1 MGIYMSPKGNK
12 HIISKYFYNFRPTEY
27 TDSMKSLFTSSVR
40 PEEANRRYIL
50 PGLDGLR
57 AIAVLLV
64 MVYHF
69 WPTVL
74 PGGMIGVDIFF
85 VISGFLIT
93 SLLLREGALTGKIAL
108 GNFWLRRA
116 RRLLPAIILLILV
129 MGPVSLLIGG
139 DIQVNLSRQLTGA
152 ATFSSNWISIFAGND
167 YFAQTS
173 PELFTNFWSLAVEE
187 QFYVV
192 WPLLIVGAGV
202 LLGRSWRRFSVVMV
216 LGIITSLSAATTLLM
231 FGSPISRVYY
241 GTDTHLYGLLL
252 GALLAFARPWSLYP
266 PLQQSVLYRVAQ
278 PFGLVAFARVM
289 ISWLSLFALIPY
301 AMLVPESAPGAIP
314 WGLFG
319 ASLLALGVIQGMLPD
334 MLAGASEMLRR
345 LLNFAPL
352 RWVGERSYGLYL
364 WHWPLAVVM
373 HYTLGAD
380 RSPLVNV
387 GVLVATFVIAEMSYR
402 WVETPIRR
410 YGFRGS
416 ANRFMALFQSPRT
429 RFLPVSVIL
438 AVVVAAA
445 STGLA
450 VHTAPT
456 MTTAQKS
463 VEDGK
468 RAAAERLKARQ
479 EAQAASASA
488 SPSASATGKEAKA
501 SASASASA
509 SPSASAVSAGSVNSS
524 QVSIVGDSIVVAVSP
539 ELYDKMPEAS
549 IDAAEGRTI
558 VKALPIIKSMGA
570 NGQIRKTFVLSV
582 TANSTILDGQL
593 DEVLAAMPADSKLVL
608 VTGYGPRNLTWID
621 YSNGKIRE
629 FAAQHSDRVI
639 IADWNSAIRQALQTQ
654 SGLLASDGVHP
665 EVAGQALYAQV
676 LMEAIAKAQK

>member
-1 MGIYMSPKGNK
+1 
-12 HIISKYFYNFRPTEY
+12 
-27 TDSMKSLFTSSVR
+27 MKSLFTSSVR
-40 PEEANRRYIL
+40 PYEANRRYIL

-64 MVYHF
+64 IVYHF

-93 SLLLREGALTGKIAL
+93 SLLLREGALNGRIAL
-108 GNFWLRRA
+108 GSFWVRRA
-116 RRLLPAIILLILV
+116 RRLLPAIALMILV
-129 MGPVSLLIGG
+129 LGPVSLIVGG
-139 DIQVNLSRQLTGA
+139 DIQVNLGRQLLGA

-187 QFYVV
+187 QFYVL
-192 WPLLIVGAGV
+192 WPLLIVASGL
-202 LLGRSWRRFSVVMV
+202 LLGRRWRHFSAIMV
-216 LGIITSLSAATTLLM
+216 LGILASLGVAAFLLM
-231 FGSPISRVYY
+231 NGTPISRIYY

-266 PLQQSVLYRVAQ
+266 PMGKKALYRVAQ
-278 PFGLVAFARVM
+278 PFGLIAFTRVM
-289 ISWLSLFALIPY
+289 VSWLSLFALIPY
-301 AMLVPESAPGAIP
+301 AILVPESAPGAIP

-334 MLAGASEMLRR
+334 MLAGASEALRR

-373 HYTLGAD
+373 HYVLGAD

-387 GVLVATFVIAEMSYR
+387 GVLVATFAIAEMSYR
-402 WVETPIRR
+402 WIETPIRR
-410 YGFRGS
+410 RGFRES
-416 ANRFMALFQSPRT
+416 ANRVIASFQNATVKALPIALT
-429 RFLPVSVIL
+429 LLVI
-438 AVVVAAA
+438 AAA
-445 STGLA
+445 GATGVA
-450 VHTAPT
+450 VRTAPA
-456 MTTAQKS
+456 MTTAQQS

-479 EAQAASASA
+479 EARASASA
-488 SPSASATGKEAKA
+488 SSSAIAKDGKDAKVNA
-501 SASASASA
+501 SASASASQEA
-509 SPSASAVSAGSVNSS
+509 TGPINSS
-524 QVSIVGDSIVVAVSP
+524 QVTVVGDSIVVAVSP
-539 ELYDKMPEAS
+539 DLYDKMPEAQ

-558 VKALPIIKSMGA
+558 AKALPIIKTMGA
-570 NGQIRKTFVLSV
+570 SGQIRQTLVLSV

-593 DEVLAAMPADSKLVL
+593 DQVLAAMPADSKLVL
-608 VTGYGPRNLTWID
+608 VTGYGPRNLSWIE
-621 YSNGKIRE
+621 YSNTKIHE
-629 FAAQHSDRVI
+629 FASQHSDRVI

-665 EVAGQALYAQV
+665 EAAGQELYARVVEQ
-676 LMEAIAKAQK
+676 AIAKAQKK

>member
-1 MGIYMSPKGNK
+1 
-12 HIISKYFYNFRPTEY
+12 
-27 TDSMKSLFTSSVR
+27 MKSLFTSSVR
-40 PEEANRRYIL
+40 PYEANRRYIL

-64 MVYHF
+64 IVYHF

-93 SLLLREGALTGKIAL
+93 SLLLREGALNGRIAL
-108 GNFWLRRA
+108 GSFWVRRA
-116 RRLLPAIILLILV
+116 RRLLPAIALMILV
-129 MGPVSLLIGG
+129 LGPVSLIVGG
-139 DIQVNLSRQLTGA
+139 DIQVNLGRQLLGA

-187 QFYVV
+187 QFYVL
-192 WPLLIVGAGV
+192 WPLLIVASGL
-202 LLGRSWRRFSVVMV
+202 LLGRRWRHFSAVMV
-216 LGIITSLSAATTLLM
+216 LGILASLGAAAFLLM
-231 FGSPISRVYY
+231 NGTPISRIYY

-266 PLQQSVLYRVAQ
+266 PMGKKALYRVAQ
-278 PFGLVAFARVM
+278 PFGLIAFTRVM
-289 ISWLSLFALIPY
+289 VSWLSLFALIPY
-301 AMLVPESAPGAIP
+301 AILVPESAPGAIP

-334 MLAGASEMLRR
+334 MLAGASEALRR

-373 HYTLGAD
+373 HYVLGAD

-387 GVLVATFVIAEMSYR
+387 GVLVATFAIAEMSYR

-410 YGFRGS
+410 RGFRES
-416 ANRFMALFQSPRT
+416 ANRVIASFQNATVKALPIALT
-429 RFLPVSVIL
+429 LLVI
-438 AVVVAAA
+438 AAA
-445 STGLA
+445 GATGVA
-450 VHTAPT
+450 VRTAPA
-456 MTTAQKS
+456 MTTAQQS

-479 EAQAASASA
+479 EAR
-488 SPSASATGKEAKA
+488 A

-509 SPSASAVSAGSVNSS
+509 AAKDGKDAKVNASASASASQEATGPINSS
-524 QVSIVGDSIVVAVSP
+524 QVTVVGDSIVVAVSP
-539 ELYDKMPEAS
+539 DLYDKMPEAQ

-558 VKALPIIKSMGA
+558 AKALPIIKTMGA
-570 NGQIRKTFVLSV
+570 SGQIRQTLVLSV

-608 VTGYGPRNLTWID
+608 VTGYGPRNLSWIE
-621 YSNGKIRE
+621 YSNTKIHE
-629 FAAQHSDRVI
+629 FASQHSDRVI

-654 SGLLASDGVHP
+654 SGLLTSDGVHP
-665 EVAGQALYAQV
+665 EAAGQELYARVVEQ
-676 LMEAIAKAQK
+676 AIAKAQKK

>member
-1 MGIYMSPKGNK
+1 
-12 HIISKYFYNFRPTEY
+12 
-27 TDSMKSLFTSSVR
+27 MKSLFTSSVR
-40 PEEANRRYIL
+40 PDEANRRYIL

-57 AIAVLLV
+57 AIAVLVV

-108 GNFWLRRA
+108 GNFWIRRA
-116 RRLLPAIILLILV
+116 RRLLPAIALLILV

-139 DIQVNLSRQLTGA
+139 DIQVNLGRQLAGA

-202 LLGRSWRRFSVVMV
+202 LLRRSWRRFSVVMV
-216 LGIITSLSAATTLLM
+216 LGIIASLSTATALLM
-231 FGSPISRVYY
+231 SGAPISRVYY

-301 AMLVPESAPGAIP
+301 AILVPESAPGAIP

-345 LLNFAPL
+345 LLNFTPL

-373 HYTLGAD
+373 HYLMGAD

-387 GVLVATFVIAEMSYR
+387 GVLVATFAIAEMSYR

-416 ANRFMALFQSPRT
+416 ANRVVAAFQSSRT
-429 RFLPVSVIL
+429 KFLPVSVAL

-450 VHTAPT
+450 VHTAPA
-456 MTTAQKS
+456 MTTAQQS

-488 SPSASATGKEAKA
+488 NPSASAAGKDAK
-501 SASASASA
+501 ASA

-524 QVSIVGDSIVVAVSP
+524 QVTIVGDSIVVAVSP
-539 ELYDKMPEAS
+539 ELYDKMPEAQ
-549 IDAAEGRTI
+549 IDAAEARTI
-558 VKALPIIKSMGA
+558 AKALPIIKSMGA

-593 DEVLAAMPADSKLVL
+593 DEVLAAIPADSKLVL

-629 FAAQHSDRVI
+629 FAAQHPDRVV
-639 IADWNSAIRQALQTQ
+639 IADWNSTIRQALQTQ

-665 EVAGQALYAQV
+665 EAAGQELYAQV

>member
-1 MGIYMSPKGNK
+1 
-12 HIISKYFYNFRPTEY
+12 
-27 TDSMKSLFTSSVR
+27 MKSLFTSSVR
-40 PEEANRRYIL
+40 PYEANRRYIL

-64 MVYHF
+64 IVYHF

-93 SLLLREGALTGKIAL
+93 SLLLREGALNGRIAL
-108 GNFWLRRA
+108 GSFWVRRA
-116 RRLLPAIILLILV
+116 RRLLPAIALMILV
-129 MGPVSLLIGG
+129 LGPVSLIVGG
-139 DIQVNLSRQLTGA
+139 DIQVNLGRQLLGA

-187 QFYVV
+187 QFYVL
-192 WPLLIVGAGV
+192 WPLLIVASGL
-202 LLGRSWRRFSVVMV
+202 LLGRRWRHFSAVMV
-216 LGIITSLSAATTLLM
+216 LGILASLGVAAFLLM
-231 FGSPISRVYY
+231 NGTPISRIYY

-266 PLQQSVLYRVAQ
+266 PMGKKALYRVAQ
-278 PFGLVAFARVM
+278 PFGLIAFTRVM
-289 ISWLSLFALIPY
+289 VSWLSLFALIPY
-301 AMLVPESAPGAIP
+301 AILVPESAPGAIP

-334 MLAGASEMLRR
+334 MLAGASEALRR

-373 HYTLGAD
+373 HYVLGAD

-387 GVLVATFVIAEMSYR
+387 GVLVATFAIAEMSYR
-402 WVETPIRR
+402 WIETPIRR
-410 YGFRGS
+410 RGFRES
-416 ANRFMALFQSPRT
+416 ANRVIASFQNATVKALPIALT
-429 RFLPVSVIL
+429 LLVI
-438 AVVVAAA
+438 AAA
-445 STGLA
+445 GATGVA
-450 VHTAPT
+450 VRTAPA
-456 MTTAQKS
+456 MTTAQQS

-479 EAQAASASA
+479 EAR
-488 SPSASATGKEAKA
+488 A

-509 SPSASAVSAGSVNSS
+509 AAKDGKDAKVNASASASASQEATGPINSS
-524 QVSIVGDSIVVAVSP
+524 QVTVVGDSIVVAVSP
-539 ELYDKMPEAS
+539 DLYDKMPEAQ

-558 VKALPIIKSMGA
+558 AKALPIIKTMGA
-570 NGQIRKTFVLSV
+570 SGQIRKTLVLSV

-593 DEVLAAMPADSKLVL
+593 DQVLAAMPADSKLVL
-608 VTGYGPRNLTWID
+608 VTGYGPRNLSWIEH
-621 YSNGKIRE
+621 SNTKIHE
-629 FAAQHSDRVI
+629 FASQHSDRVI

-665 EVAGQALYAQV
+665 EPAGQELYARVVEQ
-676 LMEAIAKAQK
+676 AIAKAQKK

>member
-1 MGIYMSPKGNK
+1 
-12 HIISKYFYNFRPTEY
+12 
-27 TDSMKSLFTSSVR
+27 MKSLFTSSVR
-40 PEEANRRYIL
+40 PDEANRRYIL

-108 GNFWLRRA
+108 GNFWIRRA
-116 RRLLPAIILLILV
+116 RRLLPAITLLILV
-129 MGPVSLLIGG
+129 LGPVSLLIGG
-139 DIQVNLSRQLTGA
+139 DIQVNLGRQLAGA

-192 WPLLIVGAGV
+192 WPLLIVGAG
-202 LLGRSWRRFSVVMV
+202 LLLRRSWRRFSVVMV
-216 LGIITSLSAATTLLM
+216 LGIIASLSTATALLM
-231 FGSPISRVYY
+231 SGAPISRVYY

-252 GALLAFARPWSLYP
+252 GALLAFTRPWSLYP

-301 AMLVPESAPGAIP
+301 AVLVPESAPGAIP

-334 MLAGASEMLRR
+334 MLAGASEVLRR

-373 HYTLGAD
+373 HYALGAD

-387 GVLVATFVIAEMSYR
+387 GVLVATFAIAEMSFR

-416 ANRFMALFQSPRT
+416 ANRAVAAFQSSRT
-429 RFLPVSVIL
+429 KFLPVSVVL

-450 VHTAPT
+450 VHTAPA
-456 MTTAQKS
+456 MTAAQQS

-488 SPSASATGKEAKA
+488 NPTAKDGKDAKATA
-501 SASASASA
+501 SASASASQEA
-509 SPSASAVSAGSVNSS
+509 TGPIDSS
-524 QVSIVGDSIVVAVSP
+524 QVTVVGDSIVVATSP
-539 ELYDKMPEAS
+539 DLYDKMPEAQ

-558 VKALPIIKSMGA
+558 ANALPIIKSMGA
-570 NGQIRKTFVLSV
+570 NGQIRKTLVLSV

-593 DEVLAAMPADSKLVL
+593 DQVLAAMPADSKLVL
-608 VTGYGPRNLTWID
+608 VTGYGPRNLSWIE
-621 YSNGKIRE
+621 YSNTKIRE
-629 FAAQHSDRVI
+629 FASQHSDRVI

-665 EVAGQALYAQV
+665 EAAGQELYARVVEQ
-676 LMEAIAKAQK
+676 AIAKAQKK

>member
-1 MGIYMSPKGNK
+1 
-12 HIISKYFYNFRPTEY
+12 
-27 TDSMKSLFTSSVR
+27 MKSLFTSSVR
-40 PEEANRRYIL
+40 PYEANRRYIL

-64 MVYHF
+64 IVYHF

-93 SLLLREGALTGKIAL
+93 SLLLREGALNGRIAL
-108 GNFWLRRA
+108 GSFWVRRA
-116 RRLLPAIILLILV
+116 RRLLPAIALMILV
-129 MGPVSLLIGG
+129 LGPVSLIVGG
-139 DIQVNLSRQLTGA
+139 DIQVNLGRQLLGA

-187 QFYVV
+187 QFYVL
-192 WPLLIVGAGV
+192 WPLLIVASGL
-202 LLGRSWRRFSVVMV
+202 LLGRRWRHFSAIMV
-216 LGIITSLSAATTLLM
+216 LGILASLGVAAFLLM
-231 FGSPISRVYY
+231 NGTPISRIYY

-266 PLQQSVLYRVAQ
+266 PMGKKALYRVAQ
-278 PFGLVAFARVM
+278 PFGLIAFTRVM
-289 ISWLSLFALIPY
+289 VSWLSLFALIPY
-301 AMLVPESAPGAIP
+301 AILVPESAPGAIP

-334 MLAGASEMLRR
+334 MLAGASEALRR

-373 HYTLGAD
+373 HYVLGAD

-387 GVLVATFVIAEMSYR
+387 GVLVATFAIAEMSYR
-402 WVETPIRR
+402 WIETPIRR
-410 YGFRGS
+410 RGFRES
-416 ANRFMALFQSPRT
+416 ANRVIASFQNATVKALPIALT
-429 RFLPVSVIL
+429 LLVI
-438 AVVVAAA
+438 AAA
-445 STGLA
+445 GATGVA
-450 VHTAPT
+450 VRTAPA
-456 MTTAQKS
+456 MTTAQQS

-479 EAQAASASA
+479 EAR
-488 SPSASATGKEAKA
+488 A

-509 SPSASAVSAGSVNSS
+509 AAKDGKDAKVNASASASASQEATGPINSS
-524 QVSIVGDSIVVAVSP
+524 QVTVVGDSIVVATSP
-539 ELYDKMPEAS
+539 DLYDKMPEAQ

-558 VKALPIIKSMGA
+558 ANALPIIKTMGA
-570 NGQIRKTFVLSV
+570 NGQIRKTLVLSV

-593 DEVLAAMPADSKLVL
+593 DQVLAAMPADSKLVL
-608 VTGYGPRNLTWID
+608 VTGYGPRNLSWIE
-621 YSNGKIRE
+621 YSNTKIHE
-629 FAAQHSDRVI
+629 FASQHSDRVI

-654 SGLLASDGVHP
+654 SGLLTSDGVHP
-665 EVAGQALYAQV
+665 EAAGQELYARVVEQ
-676 LMEAIAKAQK
+676 AIAKAQKK

>member
-1 MGIYMSPKGNK
+1 
-12 HIISKYFYNFRPTEY
+12 
-27 TDSMKSLFTSSVR
+27 MKSLFTSSVR
-40 PEEANRRYIL
+40 PYEANRRYIL

-64 MVYHF
+64 IVYHF

-93 SLLLREGALTGKIAL
+93 SLLLREGALNGRIAL
-108 GNFWLRRA
+108 GSFWVRRA
-116 RRLLPAIILLILV
+116 RRLLPAIALMILV
-129 MGPVSLLIGG
+129 LGPVSLIVGG
-139 DIQVNLSRQLTGA
+139 DIQVNLGRQLLGA

-187 QFYVV
+187 QFYVL
-192 WPLLIVGAGV
+192 WPLLIVASGL
-202 LLGRSWRRFSVVMV
+202 LLGRRWRHFSAIMV
-216 LGIITSLSAATTLLM
+216 LGILASLGVAAFLLM
-231 FGSPISRVYY
+231 NGTPISRIYY

-266 PLQQSVLYRVAQ
+266 PMGKKALYRVAQ
-278 PFGLVAFARVM
+278 PFGLIAFTRVM
-289 ISWLSLFALIPY
+289 VSWLSLFALIPY
-301 AMLVPESAPGAIP
+301 AILVPESAPGAIP

-334 MLAGASEMLRR
+334 MLAGASEALRR

-373 HYTLGAD
+373 HYVLGAD

-387 GVLVATFVIAEMSYR
+387 GVLVATFAIAEMSYR
-402 WVETPIRR
+402 WIETPIRR
-410 YGFRGS
+410 RGFRES
-416 ANRFMALFQSPRT
+416 ANRVIASFQNATVKALPIALT
-429 RFLPVSVIL
+429 LLVI
-438 AVVVAAA
+438 AAA
-445 STGLA
+445 GATGVA
-450 VHTAPT
+450 VRTAPA
-456 MTTAQKS
+456 MTTAQQS

-479 EAQAASASA
+479 EAR
-488 SPSASATGKEAKA
+488 A

-509 SPSASAVSAGSVNSS
+509 IAKDGKDAKVNASASASASQEATGPINSS
-524 QVSIVGDSIVVAVSP
+524 QVTVVGDSIVVAVSP
-539 ELYDKMPEAS
+539 DLYDKMPEAQ

-558 VKALPIIKSMGA
+558 AKALPIIKTMGA
-570 NGQIRKTFVLSV
+570 SGQIRQTLVLSV

-593 DEVLAAMPADSKLVL
+593 DQVLAAMPADSKLVL
-608 VTGYGPRNLTWID
+608 VTGYGPRNLSWIE
-621 YSNGKIRE
+621 YSNTKIHE
-629 FAAQHSDRVI
+629 FASQHSDRVI

-654 SGLLASDGVHP
+654 SGLLTSDGVHP
-665 EVAGQALYAQV
+665 EAAGQELYARVVEQ
-676 LMEAIAKAQK
+676 AIAKAQKK

>member
-1 MGIYMSPKGNK
+1 
-12 HIISKYFYNFRPTEY
+12 
-27 TDSMKSLFTSSVR
+27 MKSLFTSSVR
-40 PEEANRRYIL
+40 PYEANRRYIL

-64 MVYHF
+64 IVYHF

-93 SLLLREGALTGKIAL
+93 SLLLREGALNGRIAL
-108 GNFWLRRA
+108 GSFWVRRA
-116 RRLLPAIILLILV
+116 RRLLPAIALMILV
-129 MGPVSLLIGG
+129 LGPVSLIVGG
-139 DIQVNLSRQLTGA
+139 DIQVNLGRQLLGA

-187 QFYVV
+187 QFYVL
-192 WPLLIVGAGV
+192 WPLLIVASGL
-202 LLGRSWRRFSVVMV
+202 LLGRRWRHFSAIMV
-216 LGIITSLSAATTLLM
+216 LGILASLGVAAFLLM
-231 FGSPISRVYY
+231 NGTPISRIYY

-266 PLQQSVLYRVAQ
+266 PMGKKALYRVAQ
-278 PFGLVAFARVM
+278 PFGLIAFTRVM
-289 ISWLSLFALIPY
+289 VSWLSLFALIPY
-301 AMLVPESAPGAIP
+301 AILVPESAPGAIP

-319 ASLLALGVIQGMLPD
+319 ASLLALGVVQGMLPD
-334 MLAGASEMLRR
+334 MLAGASEALRR

-373 HYTLGAD
+373 HYVLGAD

-387 GVLVATFVIAEMSYR
+387 GVLVATFAIAEMSYR
-402 WVETPIRR
+402 WIETPIRR
-410 YGFRGS
+410 RGFRES
-416 ANRFMALFQSPRT
+416 ANRVIASFQNATVKALPIALT
-429 RFLPVSVIL
+429 LLVI
-438 AVVVAAA
+438 AAA
-445 STGLA
+445 GATGVA
-450 VHTAPT
+450 VRTAPA
-456 MTTAQKS
+456 MTTAQQS

-479 EAQAASASA
+479 EAR
-488 SPSASATGKEAKA
+488 A

-509 SPSASAVSAGSVNSS
+509 AAKDGKDAQVNASASASASQEATGPINSS
-524 QVSIVGDSIVVAVSP
+524 QVTVVGDSIVVAVSP
-539 ELYDKMPEAS
+539 DLYDKMPEAQ

-558 VKALPIIKSMGA
+558 AKALPIIKTMGA
-570 NGQIRKTFVLSV
+570 SGQIRQTLVLSV

-608 VTGYGPRNLTWID
+608 VTGYGPRNLSWIE
-621 YSNGKIRE
+621 YSNTKIHE
-629 FAAQHSDRVI
+629 FASQHSDRVI

-654 SGLLASDGVHP
+654 SGLLTSDGVHP
-665 EVAGQALYAQV
+665 EAAGQELYARVVEQ
-676 LMEAIAKAQK
+676 AIAKAQKK

>member
-1 MGIYMSPKGNK
+1 
-12 HIISKYFYNFRPTEY
+12 
-27 TDSMKSLFTSSVR
+27 MKSLFTSSVR
-40 PEEANRRYIL
+40 PYEANRRYIL

-64 MVYHF
+64 IVYHF
-69 WPTVL
+69 GPTVL

-93 SLLLREGALTGKIAL
+93 SLLLREGALNGRIAL
-108 GNFWLRRA
+108 GSFWVRRA
-116 RRLLPAIILLILV
+116 RRLLPAIALMILV
-129 MGPVSLLIGG
+129 LGPVSLIVGG
-139 DIQVNLSRQLTGA
+139 DIQVNLGRQLLGA

-187 QFYVV
+187 QFYVL
-192 WPLLIVGAGV
+192 WPLLIVASGL
-202 LLGRSWRRFSVVMV
+202 LLGRRWRHFSAIMV
-216 LGIITSLSAATTLLM
+216 LGILASLGVAAFLLM
-231 FGSPISRVYY
+231 NGTPISRIYY

-266 PLQQSVLYRVAQ
+266 PMGKKALYRVAQ
-278 PFGLVAFARVM
+278 PFGLIAFTRVM
-289 ISWLSLFALIPY
+289 VSWLSLFALIPY
-301 AMLVPESAPGAIP
+301 AILVPESAPGAIP

-334 MLAGASEMLRR
+334 MLAGASEALRR

-373 HYTLGAD
+373 HYVLGAD

-387 GVLVATFVIAEMSYR
+387 GVLVATFAIAEMSYR
-402 WVETPIRR
+402 WIETPIRR
-410 YGFRGS
+410 RGFRES
-416 ANRFMALFQSPRT
+416 ANRVIASFQNATVKALPIALT
-429 RFLPVSVIL
+429 LLVI
-438 AVVVAAA
+438 AAA
-445 STGLA
+445 GATGVA
-450 VHTAPT
+450 VRTAPA
-456 MTTAQKS
+456 MTTAQQS

-479 EAQAASASA
+479 EAR
-488 SPSASATGKEAKA
+488 A

-509 SPSASAVSAGSVNSS
+509 AAKDGKDAKVNASASASASQEATGPINSS
-524 QVSIVGDSIVVAVSP
+524 QVTVVGDSIVVAVSP
-539 ELYDKMPEAS
+539 DLYDKMPEAQ

-558 VKALPIIKSMGA
+558 AKALPIIKTMGA
-570 NGQIRKTFVLSV
+570 SGQIRQTLVLSV

-593 DEVLAAMPADSKLVL
+593 DQVLAAMPADSKLVL
-608 VTGYGPRNLTWID
+608 VTGYGPRNLSWIE
-621 YSNGKIRE
+621 YSNTKIHE
-629 FAAQHSDRVI
+629 FASQHSDRVI

-654 SGLLASDGVHP
+654 SGLLTSDGVHP
-665 EVAGQALYAQV
+665 EAAGQELYARVVEQ
-676 LMEAIAKAQK
+676 AIAKAQKK

>member
-1 MGIYMSPKGNK
+1 
-12 HIISKYFYNFRPTEY
+12 
-27 TDSMKSLFTSSVR
+27 MKSLFTSSVR
-40 PEEANRRYIL
+40 PYEANRRYIL

-64 MVYHF
+64 IVYHF

-93 SLLLREGALTGKIAL
+93 SLLLREGALNGRIAL
-108 GNFWLRRA
+108 GSFWVRRA
-116 RRLLPAIILLILV
+116 RRLLPAIALMILV
-129 MGPVSLLIGG
+129 LGPVSLIVGG
-139 DIQVNLSRQLTGA
+139 DIQVNLGRQLLGA

-187 QFYVV
+187 QFYVL
-192 WPLLIVGAGV
+192 WPLLIVASGL
-202 LLGRSWRRFSVVMV
+202 LLGRRWRHFSAIMV
-216 LGIITSLSAATTLLM
+216 LGILASLGVAAFLLM
-231 FGSPISRVYY
+231 NGTPISRIYY

-266 PLQQSVLYRVAQ
+266 PMGKKALYRVAQ
-278 PFGLVAFARVM
+278 PFGLIAFTRVM
-289 ISWLSLFALIPY
+289 VSWLSLFALIPY
-301 AMLVPESAPGAIP
+301 AILVPESAPGAIP

-334 MLAGASEMLRR
+334 MLAGASEALRR

-373 HYTLGAD
+373 HYVLGAD

-387 GVLVATFVIAEMSYR
+387 GVLVATFAIAEMSYR
-402 WVETPIRR
+402 WIETPIRR
-410 YGFRGS
+410 RGFRES
-416 ANRFMALFQSPRT
+416 ANRVIASFQNATVKALPIALT
-429 RFLPVSVIL
+429 LLVI
-438 AVVVAAA
+438 AAA
-445 STGLA
+445 GATGVA
-450 VHTAPT
+450 VRTAQA
-456 MTTAQKS
+456 MTTAQQS

-479 EAQAASASA
+479 EAR
-488 SPSASATGKEAKA
+488 A

-509 SPSASAVSAGSVNSS
+509 AAKDGKDAKVNASASASASQEATGPINSS
-524 QVSIVGDSIVVAVSP
+524 QVTVVGDSIVVAVSP
-539 ELYDKMPEAS
+539 DLYDKMPEAQ

-558 VKALPIIKSMGA
+558 AKALPIIKTMGA
-570 NGQIRKTFVLSV
+570 SGQIRQTLVLSV

-608 VTGYGPRNLTWID
+608 VTGYGPRNLSWIE
-621 YSNGKIRE
+621 YSNTKIHE
-629 FAAQHSDRVI
+629 FASQHSDRVI

-654 SGLLASDGVHP
+654 SGLLTSDGVHP
-665 EVAGQALYAQV
+665 EAAGQELYARVVEQ
-676 LMEAIAKAQK
+676 AIAKAQKK

>member
-1 MGIYMSPKGNK
+1 
-12 HIISKYFYNFRPTEY
+12 
-27 TDSMKSLFTSSVR
+27 MKSLFTSSVR
-40 PEEANRRYIL
+40 PYEANRRYIL

-64 MVYHF
+64 IVYHF

-93 SLLLREGALTGKIAL
+93 SLLLREGALNGRIAL
-108 GNFWLRRA
+108 GSFWIRRA
-116 RRLLPAIILLILV
+116 RRLLPAIALMILV
-129 MGPVSLLIGG
+129 LGPVSLIVGG
-139 DIQVNLSRQLTGA
+139 DIQVNLGRQLLGA

-187 QFYVV
+187 QFYVL
-192 WPLLIVGAGV
+192 WPLLIVASGL
-202 LLGRSWRRFSVVMV
+202 LLGRRWRRFSAVMV
-216 LGIITSLSAATTLLM
+216 LGIVASLGAATFLLM
-231 FGSPISRVYY
+231 NGAPVSRIYY

-266 PLQQSVLYRVAQ
+266 PIGKKALYRVAQ
-278 PFGLVAFARVM
+278 PFGLVAFIRVM
-289 ISWLSLFALIPY
+289 VSWLSLFALVPY
-301 AMLVPESAPGAIP
+301 AVLVPESAPGAIP

-334 MLAGASEMLRR
+334 MLAGASEALRR

-373 HYTLGAD
+373 HYVLGAD

-387 GVLVATFVIAEMSYR
+387 GVLVATFTIAEISYR

-410 YGFRGS
+410 HGFCGS
-416 ANRFMALFQSPRT
+416 ANRVIASFQNATVKALPIA
-429 RFLPVSVIL
+429 LALLVI
-438 AVVVAAA
+438 AAA
-445 STGLA
+445 GAA
-450 VHTAPT
+450 VRTAPA
-456 MTTAQKS
+456 MTTAQQS

-479 EAQAASASA
+479 EAR
-488 SPSASATGKEAKA
+488 A

-509 SPSASAVSAGSVNSS
+509 NPTAKDGKDAKAPASASASASQEATGPINSS
-524 QVSIVGDSIVVAVSP
+524 QVTVVGDSIVVAVSP
-539 ELYDKMPEAS
+539 DLYDKMPEAQ

-558 VKALPIIKSMGA
+558 ANALPIIKSMGA
-570 NGQIRKTFVLSV
+570 NGQIRKTLVLSV

-593 DEVLAAMPADSKLVL
+593 DQVLAAMPADSKLVL
-608 VTGYGPRNLTWID
+608 VTGYGPRNLSWIE
-621 YSNGKIRE
+621 YSNTKIRE
-629 FAAQHSDRVI
+629 FASQHSDRVI

-665 EVAGQALYAQV
+665 EAAGQELYARVVEQ
-676 LMEAIAKAQK
+676 AIAKAQKK

>member
-1 MGIYMSPKGNK
+1 
-12 HIISKYFYNFRPTEY
+12 
-27 TDSMKSLFTSSVR
+27 MKSLFTSSVR
-40 PEEANRRYIL
+40 PYEANRRYIL

-64 MVYHF
+64 IVYHF

-93 SLLLREGALTGKIAL
+93 SLLLREGALNGRIAL
-108 GNFWLRRA
+108 GSFWVRRA
-116 RRLLPAIILLILV
+116 RRLLPAIALMILV
-129 MGPVSLLIGG
+129 LGPVSLIVGG
-139 DIQVNLSRQLTGA
+139 DIQVNLGRQLLGA

-187 QFYVV
+187 QFYVL
-192 WPLLIVGAGV
+192 WPLLIVASGL
-202 LLGRSWRRFSVVMV
+202 LLGRRWRHFSAIMV
-216 LGIITSLSAATTLLM
+216 LGILASLGVAAFLLM
-231 FGSPISRVYY
+231 NGTPISRIYY

-266 PLQQSVLYRVAQ
+266 PMGKKALYRVAQ
-278 PFGLVAFARVM
+278 PFGLIAFTRVM
-289 ISWLSLFALIPY
+289 VSWLSLFALIPY
-301 AMLVPESAPGAIP
+301 AILVPESAPGAIP

-334 MLAGASEMLRR
+334 MLAGASEALRR

-373 HYTLGAD
+373 HYVLGAD

-387 GVLVATFVIAEMSYR
+387 GVLVATFAIAEMSYR
-402 WVETPIRR
+402 WIETPIRR
-410 YGFRGS
+410 RGFRES
-416 ANRFMALFQSPRT
+416 ANRVIASFQNATVKALPIALT
-429 RFLPVSVIL
+429 LLVI
-438 AVVVAAA
+438 AAA
-445 STGLA
+445 GATGVA
-450 VHTAPT
+450 VRTAPA
-456 MTTAQKS
+456 MTTAQQS

-479 EAQAASASA
+479 EAR
-488 SPSASATGKEAKA
+488 A

-509 SPSASAVSAGSVNSS
+509 AAKDGKDAKVNASASDSASQEATGPINSS
-524 QVSIVGDSIVVAVSP
+524 QVTVVGDSIVVAVSP
-539 ELYDKMPEAS
+539 DLYDKMPEAQ

-558 VKALPIIKSMGA
+558 AKALPIIKTMGA
-570 NGQIRKTFVLSV
+570 NGQIRQTLVLSV

-608 VTGYGPRNLTWID
+608 VTGYGPRNLSWIE
-621 YSNGKIRE
+621 YSNTKIHE
-629 FAAQHSDRVI
+629 FASQHSDRVI

-654 SGLLASDGVHP
+654 SGLLTSDGVHP
-665 EVAGQALYAQV
+665 EAAGQELYARVVEQ
-676 LMEAIAKAQK
+676 AIAKAQKK

>member
-1 MGIYMSPKGNK
+1 
-12 HIISKYFYNFRPTEY
+12 
-27 TDSMKSLFTSSVR
+27 MKSLFTSSVR
-40 PEEANRRYIL
+40 PYEANRRYIL

-64 MVYHF
+64 IVYHF

-93 SLLLREGALTGKIAL
+93 SLLLREGALNGRIAL
-108 GNFWLRRA
+108 GSFWIRRA
-116 RRLLPAIILLILV
+116 RRLLPAIALMILV
-129 MGPVSLLIGG
+129 LGPVSLIVGG
-139 DIQVNLSRQLTGA
+139 DIQVNLGRQLLGA

-187 QFYVV
+187 QFYVL
-192 WPLLIVGAGV
+192 WPLLIVASGL
-202 LLGRSWRRFSVVMV
+202 LLGRRWRRFSVVMA
-216 LGIITSLSAATTLLM
+216 LGIVASLGAATFLLM
-231 FGSPISRVYY
+231 NGASVSRVYY

-266 PLQQSVLYRVAQ
+266 PIGKKALYRVAQ
-278 PFGLVAFARVM
+278 PFGLVAFIRVM
-289 ISWLSLFALIPY
+289 VSWLSLFALIPY
-301 AMLVPESAPGAIP
+301 AILVPESAPGAIP

-334 MLAGASEMLRR
+334 MLAGASEALRR

-373 HYTLGAD
+373 HYVLGAD
-380 RSPLVNV
+380 RSPLVNI
-387 GVLVATFVIAEMSYR
+387 GVLVATFAIAEMSYR

-410 YGFRGS
+410 HGFRGS
-416 ANRFMALFQSPRT
+416 ANRVIASFQNATVKALPIALT
-429 RFLPVSVIL
+429 LLVI
-438 AVVVAAA
+438 AAA
-445 STGLA
+445 GATGVA
-450 VHTAPT
+450 VRTAPA
-456 MTTAQKS
+456 MTTAQQS

-479 EAQAASASA
+479 EARASASA
-488 SPSASATGKEAKA
+488 NPTTKDGKDAKATASANPSASASQEATD
-501 SASASASA
+501 
-509 SPSASAVSAGSVNSS
+509 PIDSS
-524 QVSIVGDSIVVAVSP
+524 QVTVVGDSIVVATSP
-539 ELYDKMPEAS
+539 DLYDKMPEAQ
-549 IDAAEGRTI
+549 INAAEGRTI
-558 VKALPIIKSMGA
+558 ANALPIIKSMGA
-570 NGQIRKTFVLSV
+570 NGQIRKTLVLSV

-593 DEVLAAMPADSKLVL
+593 DQVLAAMPADSKLVL
-608 VTGYGPRNLTWID
+608 VTGYGPRNLSWIE
-621 YSNGKIRE
+621 YSNTKIRE
-629 FAAQHSDRVI
+629 FASQHSDRVI

-665 EVAGQALYAQV
+665 EAAGQELYARVVEQ
-676 LMEAIAKAQK
+676 AIAKAQKK

>member
-1 MGIYMSPKGNK
+1 
-12 HIISKYFYNFRPTEY
+12 
-27 TDSMKSLFTSSVR
+27 MKSLFTSSVR
-40 PEEANRRYIL
+40 PYEANRRYIL

-64 MVYHF
+64 IVYHF

-93 SLLLREGALTGKIAL
+93 SLLLREGALNGRIAL
-108 GNFWLRRA
+108 GSFWVRRA
-116 RRLLPAIILLILV
+116 RRLLPAIALMILV
-129 MGPVSLLIGG
+129 LGPVSLIVGG
-139 DIQVNLSRQLTGA
+139 DIQVNLGRQLLGA

-173 PELFTNFWSLAVEE
+173 PELFTNFWSLAVED
-187 QFYVV
+187 QFYVL
-192 WPLLIVGAGV
+192 WPLLIVACGL
-202 LLGRSWRRFSVVMV
+202 LLGRRWRHFSAIMV
-216 LGIITSLSAATTLLM
+216 LGILASLGVAAFLLM
-231 FGSPISRVYY
+231 NGTPISRIYY

-266 PLQQSVLYRVAQ
+266 PMAKKALYRVAQ
-278 PFGLVAFARVM
+278 PFGLIAFTRVM
-289 ISWLSLFALIPY
+289 VSWLSLFALIPY
-301 AMLVPESAPGAIP
+301 AILVPESAPGAIP

-334 MLAGASEMLRR
+334 MLAGASEALRR

-373 HYTLGAD
+373 HYVLGAD

-387 GVLVATFVIAEMSYR
+387 GVLVATFAIAEMSYR
-402 WVETPIRR
+402 WIETPIRR
-410 YGFRGS
+410 RGFRES
-416 ANRFMALFQSPRT
+416 ANRVIASFQNATVKALPIALT
-429 RFLPVSVIL
+429 LLVI
-438 AVVVAAA
+438 AAA
-445 STGLA
+445 GATGVA
-450 VHTAPT
+450 VRTAPA
-456 MTTAQKS
+456 MTTAQQS

-479 EAQAASASA
+479 EAR
-488 SPSASATGKEAKA
+488 A
-501 SASASASA
+501 SASASASVIA
-509 SPSASAVSAGSVNSS
+509 KDGKDAKVNASASASASQEATGPINSS
-524 QVSIVGDSIVVAVSP
+524 QVTVVGDSIVVAVSP
-539 ELYDKMPEAS
+539 DLYDKMPEAQ

-558 VKALPIIKSMGA
+558 AKALPIIKTMGA
-570 NGQIRKTFVLSV
+570 SGQIRQTLVLSV

-608 VTGYGPRNLTWID
+608 VTGYGPRNLSWIE
-621 YSNGKIRE
+621 YSNTKIHE
-629 FAAQHSDRVI
+629 FASQHSDRVI

-654 SGLLASDGVHP
+654 SGLLTSDGVHP
-665 EVAGQALYAQV
+665 EAAGQELYARVVEQ
-676 LMEAIAKAQK
+676 AIAKAQKK

>member
-1 MGIYMSPKGNK
+1 
-12 HIISKYFYNFRPTEY
+12 
-27 TDSMKSLFTSSVR
+27 MKSLFTSSVR
-40 PEEANRRYIL
+40 PYEANRRYIL

-64 MVYHF
+64 IVYHF

-93 SLLLREGALTGKIAL
+93 SLLLREGALNGRIAL
-108 GNFWLRRA
+108 GSFWVRRA
-116 RRLLPAIILLILV
+116 RRLLPAIALMILV
-129 MGPVSLLIGG
+129 LGPVSLIVGG
-139 DIQVNLSRQLTGA
+139 DIQVNLGRQLLGA

-187 QFYVV
+187 QFYVL
-192 WPLLIVGAGV
+192 WPLLIVASGL
-202 LLGRSWRRFSVVMV
+202 LLGRRWRHFSAIMV
-216 LGIITSLSAATTLLM
+216 LGILASLGVAAFLLM
-231 FGSPISRVYY
+231 NGTPISRIYY

-266 PLQQSVLYRVAQ
+266 PMGKKALYRVAQ
-278 PFGLVAFARVM
+278 PFGLIAFTRVM
-289 ISWLSLFALIPY
+289 VSWLSLFALIPY
-301 AMLVPESAPGAIP
+301 AILVPKSAPGAIP

-334 MLAGASEMLRR
+334 MLAGASEALRR

-373 HYTLGAD
+373 HYVLGAD

-387 GVLVATFVIAEMSYR
+387 GVLVATFAIAEMSYR
-402 WVETPIRR
+402 WIETPIRR
-410 YGFRGS
+410 RGFRES
-416 ANRFMALFQSPRT
+416 ANRVIASFQNATVKALPIALT
-429 RFLPVSVIL
+429 LLVI
-438 AVVVAAA
+438 AAA
-445 STGLA
+445 GATGVA
-450 VHTAPT
+450 VCTAPA
-456 MTTAQKS
+456 MTTAQQS

-479 EAQAASASA
+479 EAR
-488 SPSASATGKEAKA
+488 A

-509 SPSASAVSAGSVNSS
+509 AAKDGKDAKVNASASASASQEATGPINSS
-524 QVSIVGDSIVVAVSP
+524 QVTVVGDSIVVAVSP
-539 ELYDKMPEAS
+539 DLYDKMPEAQ

-558 VKALPIIKSMGA
+558 AKALPIIKTMGA
-570 NGQIRKTFVLSV
+570 SGQIRQTLVLSV

-608 VTGYGPRNLTWID
+608 VTGYGPRNLSWIE
-621 YSNGKIRE
+621 YSNTKIHE
-629 FAAQHSDRVI
+629 FASQHSDRVI

-654 SGLLASDGVHP
+654 SGLLTSDGVHP
-665 EVAGQALYAQV
+665 EAAGQELYARVVEQ
-676 LMEAIAKAQK
+676 AIAKAQKK

>member
-1 MGIYMSPKGNK
+1 
-12 HIISKYFYNFRPTEY
+12 
-27 TDSMKSLFTSSVR
+27 MKSLFTSSVR
-40 PEEANRRYIL
+40 PYEANRRYIL

-64 MVYHF
+64 IVYHF

-93 SLLLREGALTGKIAL
+93 SLLLREGALNGRIAL
-108 GNFWLRRA
+108 GSFWVRRA
-116 RRLLPAIILLILV
+116 RRLLPAIALMILV
-129 MGPVSLLIGG
+129 LGPVSLIVGG
-139 DIQVNLSRQLTGA
+139 DIQVNLGRQLLGA

-187 QFYVV
+187 QFYVL
-192 WPLLIVGAGV
+192 WPLLIVASGL
-202 LLGRSWRRFSVVMV
+202 LLGRRWRHFSAIMV
-216 LGIITSLSAATTLLM
+216 LGILASLGVAAFLLM
-231 FGSPISRVYY
+231 NGTPISRIYY

-266 PLQQSVLYRVAQ
+266 PMGKKALYRVAQ
-278 PFGLVAFARVM
+278 PFGLIAFTRVM
-289 ISWLSLFALIPY
+289 VSWLSLFALIPY
-301 AMLVPESAPGAIP
+301 AILVPESAPGAIP

-334 MLAGASEMLRR
+334 MLAGASEALRR

-373 HYTLGAD
+373 HYVLGAD

-387 GVLVATFVIAEMSYR
+387 GVLVATFAIAEMSYR
-402 WVETPIRR
+402 WIETPIRR
-410 YGFRGS
+410 RGFRES
-416 ANRFMALFQSPRT
+416 ANRVIASFQNATVKALPIALT
-429 RFLPVSVIL
+429 LLVI
-438 AVVVAAA
+438 AAA
-445 STGLA
+445 GATGVA
-450 VHTAPT
+450 VRTAPA
-456 MTTAQKS
+456 MTTAQQS

-479 EAQAASASA
+479 EARASASA
-488 SPSASATGKEAKA
+488 SPSAIAKDGKDAKVNA
-501 SASASASA
+501 SASASASQEA
-509 SPSASAVSAGSVNSS
+509 TGPINSS
-524 QVSIVGDSIVVAVSP
+524 QVTVVGDSIVVAVSP
-539 ELYDKMPEAS
+539 DLYDKMPEAQ

-558 VKALPIIKSMGA
+558 AKALPIIKTMGA
-570 NGQIRKTFVLSV
+570 SGQIRQTLVLSV

-593 DEVLAAMPADSKLVL
+593 DQVLAAMPADSKLVL
-608 VTGYGPRNLTWID
+608 VTGYGPRNLSWIE
-621 YSNGKIRE
+621 YSNTKIHE
-629 FAAQHSDRVI
+629 FASQHSDRVI

-665 EVAGQALYAQV
+665 EAAGQELYARVVEQ
-676 LMEAIAKAQK
+676 AIAKAQKK

>member
-1 MGIYMSPKGNK
+1 
-12 HIISKYFYNFRPTEY
+12 
-27 TDSMKSLFTSSVR
+27 MKSLFTSSVR
-40 PEEANRRYIL
+40 PYEANRRYIL

-64 MVYHF
+64 IVYHF

-93 SLLLREGALTGKIAL
+93 SLLLREGALNGRIAL
-108 GNFWLRRA
+108 GSFWVRRA
-116 RRLLPAIILLILV
+116 RRLLPAIALMILV
-129 MGPVSLLIGG
+129 LGPVSLIVGG
-139 DIQVNLSRQLTGA
+139 DIQVNLGRQLLGA

-187 QFYVV
+187 QFYVL
-192 WPLLIVGAGV
+192 WPLLIVASGL
-202 LLGRSWRRFSVVMV
+202 LLGRRWRHFSAIMV
-216 LGIITSLSAATTLLM
+216 LGILASLGVAAFLLM
-231 FGSPISRVYY
+231 NGTPISRIYY

-266 PLQQSVLYRVAQ
+266 PMGKKALYRVAQ
-278 PFGLVAFARVM
+278 PFGLIAFTRVM
-289 ISWLSLFALIPY
+289 VSWLSLFALIPY
-301 AMLVPESAPGAIP
+301 AILVPESAPGAIP

-334 MLAGASEMLRR
+334 MLAGASEALRR

-373 HYTLGAD
+373 HYVLGAD

-387 GVLVATFVIAEMSYR
+387 GVLVATFAIAEMSYR
-402 WVETPIRR
+402 WIETPIRR
-410 YGFRGS
+410 RGFRES
-416 ANRFMALFQSPRT
+416 ANRVIASFQNATVKALPIALT
-429 RFLPVSVIL
+429 LLVI
-438 AVVVAAA
+438 AAA
-445 STGLA
+445 GATGVA
-450 VHTAPT
+450 VRTAPA
-456 MTTAQKS
+456 MTTAQQS

-479 EAQAASASA
+479 EARASASA
-488 SPSASATGKEAKA
+488 IASAAAKDGKDAKVNA
-501 SASASASA
+501 SASASASQEA
-509 SPSASAVSAGSVNSS
+509 TGPINSS
-524 QVSIVGDSIVVAVSP
+524 QVTVVGDSIVVAVSP
-539 ELYDKMPEAS
+539 DLYDKMPEAQ

-558 VKALPIIKSMGA
+558 AKALPIIKTMGA
-570 NGQIRKTFVLSV
+570 SGQIRQTLVLSV

-608 VTGYGPRNLTWID
+608 VTGYGPRNLSWIE
-621 YSNGKIRE
+621 YSNTKIHE
-629 FAAQHSDRVI
+629 FASQHSDRVI

-654 SGLLASDGVHP
+654 SGLLTSDGVHP
-665 EVAGQALYAQV
+665 EAAGQELYARVVEQ
-676 LMEAIAKAQK
+676 AIAKAQKK

>member
-1 MGIYMSPKGNK
+1 
-12 HIISKYFYNFRPTEY
+12 
-27 TDSMKSLFTSSVR
+27 MKSLFTSSVR
-40 PEEANRRYIL
+40 PYEANRRYIL

-64 MVYHF
+64 IVYHF

-93 SLLLREGALTGKIAL
+93 SLLLREGALNGRIAL
-108 GNFWLRRA
+108 GSFWVRRA
-116 RRLLPAIILLILV
+116 RRLLPAIALMILV
-129 MGPVSLLIGG
+129 LGPVSLIVGG
-139 DIQVNLSRQLTGA
+139 DIQVNLGRQLLGA

-187 QFYVV
+187 QFYVL
-192 WPLLIVGAGV
+192 WPLLIVASGL
-202 LLGRSWRRFSVVMV
+202 LLGRRWRHFSAVMV
-216 LGIITSLSAATTLLM
+216 LGILASLGVAAFLLM
-231 FGSPISRVYY
+231 NGTPISRIYY

-266 PLQQSVLYRVAQ
+266 PMGKKALYRVAQ
-278 PFGLVAFARVM
+278 PFGLIAFTRVM
-289 ISWLSLFALIPY
+289 VSWLSLFALIPY
-301 AMLVPESAPGAIP
+301 AILVPESAPGAIP

-334 MLAGASEMLRR
+334 MLAGASEALRR

-373 HYTLGAD
+373 HYVLGAD

-387 GVLVATFVIAEMSYR
+387 GVLVATFAIAEMSYR

-410 YGFRGS
+410 RGFRES
-416 ANRFMALFQSPRT
+416 ANRVIASFQNATVKALPIALT
-429 RFLPVSVIL
+429 LLMI
-438 AVVVAAA
+438 AAA
-445 STGLA
+445 GATGVA
-450 VHTAPT
+450 VRTAPT
-456 MTTAQKS
+456 MTTAQQS

-479 EAQAASASA
+479 EARASASA
-488 SPSASATGKEAKA
+488 NPSATAKDDKDAKANA
-501 SASASASA
+501 SASASASQEA
-509 SPSASAVSAGSVNSS
+509 TGPINSS
-524 QVSIVGDSIVVAVSP
+524 QVTVVGDSIVVAVSP
-539 ELYDKMPEAS
+539 DLYDKMPEAQ

-558 VKALPIIKSMGA
+558 AKALPIIKTMGA
-570 NGQIRKTFVLSV
+570 SGQIRKTLVLSV

-593 DEVLAAMPADSKLVL
+593 DQVLAAMPADSKLVL
-608 VTGYGPRNLTWID
+608 VTGYGPRNLSWIE
-621 YSNGKIRE
+621 YSNTKIHE
-629 FAAQHSDRVI
+629 FASQHSDRVI

-665 EVAGQALYAQV
+665 EAAGQELYARVVEQ
-676 LMEAIAKAQK
+676 AIAKAQKK

>member
-1 MGIYMSPKGNK
+1 
-12 HIISKYFYNFRPTEY
+12 
-27 TDSMKSLFTSSVR
+27 MKSLFTSSVR
-40 PEEANRRYIL
+40 PYEANRRYIL

-64 MVYHF
+64 IVYHF

-93 SLLLREGALTGKIAL
+93 SLLLREGALNGRIAL
-108 GNFWLRRA
+108 GSFWIRRA
-116 RRLLPAIILLILV
+116 RRLLPAIALMILV
-129 MGPVSLLIGG
+129 LGPVSLIVGG
-139 DIQVNLSRQLTGA
+139 DIQVNLGRQLLGA

-187 QFYVV
+187 QFYVL
-192 WPLLIVGAGV
+192 WPLLIVASGL
-202 LLGRSWRRFSVVMV
+202 LLGRRWRHFSAIMV
-216 LGIITSLSAATTLLM
+216 LGILASLGVAAFLLM
-231 FGSPISRVYY
+231 NGTPISRIYY

-266 PLQQSVLYRVAQ
+266 PMGKKALYRVAQ
-278 PFGLVAFARVM
+278 PFGLIAFTRVM
-289 ISWLSLFALIPY
+289 VSWLSLFALIPY
-301 AMLVPESAPGAIP
+301 AILVPESAPGAIP

-334 MLAGASEMLRR
+334 MLAGASEALRR

-373 HYTLGAD
+373 HYVLGAD

-387 GVLVATFVIAEMSYR
+387 GVLVATFAIAEMSYR
-402 WVETPIRR
+402 WIETPIRR
-410 YGFRGS
+410 RGFRES
-416 ANRFMALFQSPRT
+416 ANRVIASFQNATVKALPIALT
-429 RFLPVSVIL
+429 LLVI
-438 AVVVAAA
+438 AAA
-445 STGLA
+445 GATGVA
-450 VHTAPT
+450 VRTAPA
-456 MTTAQKS
+456 MTTAQQS

-479 EAQAASASA
+479 EAR
-488 SPSASATGKEAKA
+488 A

-509 SPSASAVSAGSVNSS
+509 IAKDGKDAKVNASASASASQEATGPINSS
-524 QVSIVGDSIVVAVSP
+524 QVTVVGDSIVVAVSP
-539 ELYDKMPEAS
+539 DLYDKMPEAQ

-558 VKALPIIKSMGA
+558 AKALPIIKTMGA
-570 NGQIRKTFVLSV
+570 SGQIRQTLVLSV

-608 VTGYGPRNLTWID
+608 VTGYGPRNLSWIE
-621 YSNGKIRE
+621 YSNTKIHE
-629 FAAQHSDRVI
+629 FASQHSDRVI

-665 EVAGQALYAQV
+665 EAAGQELYARVVEQ
-676 LMEAIAKAQK
+676 AIAKAQKK

>member
-1 MGIYMSPKGNK
+1 
-12 HIISKYFYNFRPTEY
+12 
-27 TDSMKSLFTSSVR
+27 MKSLFTSSVR
-40 PEEANRRYIL
+40 PYEANRRYIL

-64 MVYHF
+64 IVYHF

-93 SLLLREGALTGKIAL
+93 SLLLREGALNGRIAL
-108 GNFWLRRA
+108 GSFWVRRA
-116 RRLLPAIILLILV
+116 RRLLPAIALMILV
-129 MGPVSLLIGG
+129 LGPVSLIVGG
-139 DIQVNLSRQLTGA
+139 DIQVNLGRQLLGA

-187 QFYVV
+187 QFYVL
-192 WPLLIVGAGV
+192 WPLLIVASGL
-202 LLGRSWRRFSVVMV
+202 LLGRHWRHFSAVMV
-216 LGIITSLSAATTLLM
+216 LGILASLGVAAFLLM
-231 FGSPISRVYY
+231 NGTPISRIYY

-266 PLQQSVLYRVAQ
+266 PMGKKALYRVDQ
-278 PFGLVAFARVM
+278 PFGLIAFTRVM
-289 ISWLSLFALIPY
+289 VSWLSLFALIPY
-301 AMLVPESAPGAIP
+301 AILVPESAPGAIP

-334 MLAGASEMLRR
+334 MLAGASEALRR

-373 HYTLGAD
+373 HYVLGAD

-387 GVLVATFVIAEMSYR
+387 GVLVATFAIAEMSYR

-410 YGFRGS
+410 RGFRES
-416 ANRFMALFQSPRT
+416 ANRVIASFQNATVKALPIALT
-429 RFLPVSVIL
+429 LLVI
-438 AVVVAAA
+438 AAA
-445 STGLA
+445 GATGVA
-450 VHTAPT
+450 VRTAPT
-456 MTTAQKS
+456 MTTAQQS

-479 EAQAASASA
+479 EARASASA
-488 SPSASATGKEAKA
+488 NPSATAKDDKDAKADA
-501 SASASASA
+501 SASASASQEA
-509 SPSASAVSAGSVNSS
+509 TGPINSS
-524 QVSIVGDSIVVAVSP
+524 QVTVVGDSIVVAVSP
-539 ELYDKMPEAS
+539 DLYDKMPEAQ

-558 VKALPIIKSMGA
+558 AKALPIIKTMGA
-570 NGQIRKTFVLSV
+570 SGQIRKTLVLSV

-593 DEVLAAMPADSKLVL
+593 DQVLAAMPADSKLVL
-608 VTGYGPRNLTWID
+608 VTGYGPRNLSWIE
-621 YSNGKIRE
+621 YSNTKIHE
-629 FAAQHSDRVI
+629 FASQHSDRVI

-665 EVAGQALYAQV
+665 EAAGQELYARVVEQ
-676 LMEAIAKAQK
+676 AIAKAQKK

>member
-1 MGIYMSPKGNK
+1 
-12 HIISKYFYNFRPTEY
+12 
-27 TDSMKSLFTSSVR
+27 MKSLFTSSVR
-40 PEEANRRYIL
+40 PYEANRRYIL

-64 MVYHF
+64 IVYHF

-93 SLLLREGALTGKIAL
+93 SLLLREGALNGRIAL
-108 GNFWLRRA
+108 GSFWIRRA
-116 RRLLPAIILLILV
+116 RRLLPAIALMILV
-129 MGPVSLLIGG
+129 LGPVSLIVGG
-139 DIQVNLSRQLTGA
+139 DIQVNLGRQLLGA

-187 QFYVV
+187 QFYVL
-192 WPLLIVGAGV
+192 WPLLIVASGL
-202 LLGRSWRRFSVVMV
+202 LLGRRWRRFSVVMV
-216 LGIITSLSAATTLLM
+216 LGIVASLGAATFLLM
-231 FGSPISRVYY
+231 NGAPVSRVYY

-266 PLQQSVLYRVAQ
+266 PIGKKALYRVAQ
-278 PFGLVAFARVM
+278 PFGLVAFIRVM
-289 ISWLSLFALIPY
+289 VSWLSLFALIPY
-301 AMLVPESAPGAIP
+301 AILVPESAPGAIP

-334 MLAGASEMLRR
+334 MLAGASEALRR

-373 HYTLGAD
+373 HYMLGAD

-387 GVLVATFVIAEMSYR
+387 GVLVATFAIAEMSYR

-410 YGFRGS
+410 HGFRGS
-416 ANRFMALFQSPRT
+416 ANRVIASFQNATVKALPIALT
-429 RFLPVSVIL
+429 LLVI
-438 AVVVAAA
+438 AAA
-445 STGLA
+445 GATGVA
-450 VHTAPT
+450 VRTAPA
-456 MTTAQKS
+456 MTTAQQS

-479 EAQAASASA
+479 EARASASA
-488 SPSASATGKEAKA
+488 NPTTKDGKDAKATASANPSASASQEATG
-501 SASASASA
+501 
-509 SPSASAVSAGSVNSS
+509 PINSS
-524 QVSIVGDSIVVAVSP
+524 QVTIVGDSIVVATSP
-539 ELYDKMPEAS
+539 DLYDKMPEAQ

-558 VKALPIIKSMGA
+558 ANALPIIKSMGA
-570 NGQIRKTFVLSV
+570 NGQIRKTLVLSV
-582 TANSTILDGQL
+582 TANSTVLDGQL
-593 DEVLAAMPADSKLVL
+593 DQVLAAMPADSKLVL
-608 VTGYGPRNLTWID
+608 VTGYGPRNLSWIE
-621 YSNGKIRE
+621 YSNTKIRE
-629 FAAQHSDRVI
+629 FASQHSDRVI

-665 EVAGQALYAQV
+665 EAAGQELYARVVEQ
-676 LMEAIAKAQK
+676 AIAKAQKK

>member
-1 MGIYMSPKGNK
+1 
-12 HIISKYFYNFRPTEY
+12 
-27 TDSMKSLFTSSVR
+27 MKSLFTSSVR
-40 PEEANRRYIL
+40 PYEANRRYIL

-64 MVYHF
+64 IVYHF

-93 SLLLREGALTGKIAL
+93 SLLLREGALNGRIAL
-108 GNFWLRRA
+108 GSFWVRRA
-116 RRLLPAIILLILV
+116 RRLLPAIALMILV
-129 MGPVSLLIGG
+129 LGPVSLIVGG
-139 DIQVNLSRQLTGA
+139 DIQVNLGRQLLGA

-187 QFYVV
+187 QFYVL
-192 WPLLIVGAGV
+192 WPLLIVASGL
-202 LLGRSWRRFSVVMV
+202 LLGRRWRHFSAIMV
-216 LGIITSLSAATTLLM
+216 LGILASLGVAAFLLM
-231 FGSPISRVYY
+231 NGTPISRIYY

-266 PLQQSVLYRVAQ
+266 PMGKKALYRVAQ
-278 PFGLVAFARVM
+278 PFGLIAFTRVM
-289 ISWLSLFALIPY
+289 VSWLSLFALIPY
-301 AMLVPESAPGAIP
+301 AILVPESAPGAIP

-334 MLAGASEMLRR
+334 MLAGASEALRR

-373 HYTLGAD
+373 HYVLGAD

-387 GVLVATFVIAEMSYR
+387 GVLVATFAIAEMSYR
-402 WVETPIRR
+402 WIETPIRR
-410 YGFRGS
+410 RGFRES
-416 ANRFMALFQSPRT
+416 ANRVIASFQNATVKALPIALT
-429 RFLPVSVIL
+429 LLVI
-438 AVVVAAA
+438 AAA
-445 STGLA
+445 GATGVA
-450 VHTAPT
+450 VRTAPA
-456 MTTAQKS
+456 MTTAQQS

-479 EAQAASASA
+479 EARASASA
-488 SPSASATGKEAKA
+488 SSSAIAKDGKDAKVNA
-501 SASASASA
+501 SASASASQEA
-509 SPSASAVSAGSVNSS
+509 TGPINSS
-524 QVSIVGDSIVVAVSP
+524 QVTVVGDSIVVAVSP
-539 ELYDKMPEAS
+539 DLYDKMPEAQ

-558 VKALPIIKSMGA
+558 AKALPIIKTMGA
-570 NGQIRKTFVLSV
+570 SGQIRQTLVLSV

-608 VTGYGPRNLTWID
+608 VTGYGPRNLSWIE
-621 YSNGKIRE
+621 YSNTKIHE
-629 FAAQHSDRVI
+629 FASQHSDRVI

-665 EVAGQALYAQV
+665 EAAGQELYARVVEQ
-676 LMEAIAKAQK
+676 AIAKAQKK

>member
-1 MGIYMSPKGNK
+1 
-12 HIISKYFYNFRPTEY
+12 
-27 TDSMKSLFTSSVR
+27 MKSLFTSSVR
-40 PEEANRRYIL
+40 PYEANRRYIL

-64 MVYHF
+64 IVYHF

-93 SLLLREGALTGKIAL
+93 SLLLREGALNGRIAL
-108 GNFWLRRA
+108 GSFWVRRA
-116 RRLLPAIILLILV
+116 RRLLPAIALMILV
-129 MGPVSLLIGG
+129 LGPVSLIVGG
-139 DIQVNLSRQLTGA
+139 DIQVNLGRQLLGA

-187 QFYVV
+187 QFYVL
-192 WPLLIVGAGV
+192 WPLLIVASGL
-202 LLGRSWRRFSVVMV
+202 LLGRRWRHFSAIMV
-216 LGIITSLSAATTLLM
+216 LGILASLGVAAILLM
-231 FGSPISRVYY
+231 NGTPISRIYY

-266 PLQQSVLYRVAQ
+266 PMGKKALYRVAQ
-278 PFGLVAFARVM
+278 PFGLIAFTRVM
-289 ISWLSLFALIPY
+289 VSWLSLFALIPY
-301 AMLVPESAPGAIP
+301 AILVPEAAPGAIP

-334 MLAGASEMLRR
+334 MLAGASEALRR

-373 HYTLGAD
+373 HYVLGAD

-387 GVLVATFVIAEMSYR
+387 GVLVATFAIAEMSYR
-402 WVETPIRR
+402 WIETPIRR
-410 YGFRGS
+410 RGFRES
-416 ANRFMALFQSPRT
+416 ANRVIASFQNATVKALPIALT
-429 RFLPVSVIL
+429 LLVI
-438 AVVVAAA
+438 AAA
-445 STGLA
+445 GATGVA
-450 VHTAPT
+450 VRTAPA
-456 MTTAQKS
+456 MTTAQQS

-479 EAQAASASA
+479 EAR
-488 SPSASATGKEAKA
+488 A

-509 SPSASAVSAGSVNSS
+509 AAKDGKDAKVNASASASASQEATGPINSS
-524 QVSIVGDSIVVAVSP
+524 QVTVVGDSIVVAVSP
-539 ELYDKMPEAS
+539 DLYDKMPEAQ

-558 VKALPIIKSMGA
+558 AKALPIIKTMGA
-570 NGQIRKTFVLSV
+570 NGQIRQTLVLSV

-608 VTGYGPRNLTWID
+608 VTGYGPRNLSWIE
-621 YSNGKIRE
+621 YSNTKIHE
-629 FAAQHSDRVI
+629 FASQHSDRVI

-654 SGLLASDGVHP
+654 SGLLTSDGVHP
-665 EVAGQALYAQV
+665 EAAGQELYARVVEQ
-676 LMEAIAKAQK
+676 AIAKAQKK

>member
-1 MGIYMSPKGNK
+1 
-12 HIISKYFYNFRPTEY
+12 
-27 TDSMKSLFTSSVR
+27 MKSLFTSSVR
-40 PEEANRRYIL
+40 PYEANRRYIL

-64 MVYHF
+64 IVYHF

-93 SLLLREGALTGKIAL
+93 SLLLREGALNGRIAL
-108 GNFWLRRA
+108 GSFWVRRA
-116 RRLLPAIILLILV
+116 RRLLPAIALMILV
-129 MGPVSLLIGG
+129 LGPVSLIVGG
-139 DIQVNLSRQLTGA
+139 DIQVNLGRQLLGA

-187 QFYVV
+187 QFYVL
-192 WPLLIVGAGV
+192 WPLLIVASGL
-202 LLGRSWRRFSVVMV
+202 LLGRRWRHFSAIMV
-216 LGIITSLSAATTLLM
+216 LGILASLGVAAFLLM
-231 FGSPISRVYY
+231 NGTPISRIYY

-252 GALLAFARPWSLYP
+252 GALLAFTRPWSLYP
-266 PLQQSVLYRVAQ
+266 PMGKKALYRVAQ
-278 PFGLVAFARVM
+278 PFGLIAFTRVM
-289 ISWLSLFALIPY
+289 VSWLSLFALIPY
-301 AMLVPESAPGAIP
+301 AILVPESAPGAIP

-334 MLAGASEMLRR
+334 MLAGASEALRR

-373 HYTLGAD
+373 HYVLGAD

-387 GVLVATFVIAEMSYR
+387 GVLVATFAIAEMSYR
-402 WVETPIRR
+402 WIETPIRR
-410 YGFRGS
+410 RGFRES
-416 ANRFMALFQSPRT
+416 ANRVIASFQNATVKALPIALT
-429 RFLPVSVIL
+429 LLVI
-438 AVVVAAA
+438 AAA
-445 STGLA
+445 GATGVA
-450 VHTAPT
+450 VRTAPA
-456 MTTAQKS
+456 MTTAQQS

-479 EAQAASASA
+479 EARASASA
-488 SPSASATGKEAKA
+488 SSSAIAKDGKDAKVNA
-501 SASASASA
+501 SASASASQEA
-509 SPSASAVSAGSVNSS
+509 TGPINSS
-524 QVSIVGDSIVVAVSP
+524 QVTVVGDSIVVAVSP
-539 ELYDKMPEAS
+539 DLYDKMPEAQ

-558 VKALPIIKSMGA
+558 AKALPIIKTMGA
-570 NGQIRKTFVLSV
+570 SGQIRQTLVLSV

-593 DEVLAAMPADSKLVL
+593 DQVLAAMPADSKLVL
-608 VTGYGPRNLTWID
+608 VTGYGPRNLSWIE
-621 YSNGKIRE
+621 YSNTKIHE
-629 FAAQHSDRVI
+629 FASQHSDRVI

-665 EVAGQALYAQV
+665 EAAGQELYARVVEQ
-676 LMEAIAKAQK
+676 AIAKAQKK

>member
-1 MGIYMSPKGNK
+1 
-12 HIISKYFYNFRPTEY
+12 
-27 TDSMKSLFTSSVR
+27 MKSLFISSVR
-40 PEEANRRYIL
+40 PDEANRRYIL

-108 GNFWLRRA
+108 GNFWIRRA
-116 RRLLPAIILLILV
+116 RRLLPAITLLILV

-139 DIQVNLSRQLTGA
+139 DIQVNLGRQLAGA

-202 LLGRSWRRFSVVMV
+202 LLRRSWRRFSVVMV
-216 LGIITSLSAATTLLM
+216 LGIIASLSTATALLM
-231 FGSPISRVYY
+231 SGAPISRVYY

-301 AMLVPESAPGAIP
+301 AILVPESAPGAIP

-373 HYTLGAD
+373 HYVLGAD

-387 GVLVATFVIAEMSYR
+387 GVLVATFAIAEMSYR

-416 ANRFMALFQSPRT
+416 ANRVVAAFQSSRT
-429 RFLPVSVIL
+429 KFLPVSVAL

-450 VHTAPT
+450 VHTAPA
-456 MTTAQKS
+456 MTTAQQS

-479 EAQAASASA
+479 EAR
-488 SPSASATGKEAKA
+488 A

-509 SPSASAVSAGSVNSS
+509 NPTAKDGKDAKATASASASASQEATGPINSS
-524 QVSIVGDSIVVAVSP
+524 QVTVVGDSIVVATSP
-539 ELYDKMPEAS
+539 DLYDKMPEAQ

-558 VKALPIIKSMGA
+558 ANALPIIKTMGA
-570 NGQIRKTFVLSV
+570 NGQIRKTLVLSV

-593 DEVLAAMPADSKLVL
+593 DQVLAAMPADSKLVL
-608 VTGYGPRNLTWID
+608 VTGYGPRNLSWIE
-621 YSNGKIRE
+621 YSNTKIRE
-629 FAAQHSDRVI
+629 FASQHSDRVI

-665 EVAGQALYAQV
+665 EAAGQELYARVVEQ
-676 LMEAIAKAQK
+676 AIAKAQKK

>member
-1 MGIYMSPKGNK
+1 
-12 HIISKYFYNFRPTEY
+12 
-27 TDSMKSLFTSSVR
+27 MKSLFTSSVR
-40 PEEANRRYIL
+40 PYEANRRYIL

-64 MVYHF
+64 IVYHF

-93 SLLLREGALTGKIAL
+93 SLLLREGALNGRIAL
-108 GNFWLRRA
+108 GSFWIRRA
-116 RRLLPAIILLILV
+116 RRLLPAIALMILV
-129 MGPVSLLIGG
+129 LGPVSLIVGG
-139 DIQVNLSRQLTGA
+139 DIQVNLGRQLLGE

-187 QFYVV
+187 QFYVL
-192 WPLLIVGAGV
+192 WPLLIVASGL
-202 LLGRSWRRFSVVMV
+202 LLGRRWRRFSVVMV
-216 LGIITSLSAATTLLM
+216 LGIVASLGAATFLLM
-231 FGSPISRVYY
+231 NGAPVSRIYY

-266 PLQQSVLYRVAQ
+266 PIGKKALYRVAQ
-278 PFGLVAFARVM
+278 PFGLVAFIRVM
-289 ISWLSLFALIPY
+289 VSWLSLFALIPY
-301 AMLVPESAPGAIP
+301 AILVPESAPGAIP

-334 MLAGASEMLRR
+334 MLAGASEALRR

-373 HYTLGAD
+373 HYMLGAD

-387 GVLVATFVIAEMSYR
+387 GVLVATFAIAEMSYR

-410 YGFRGS
+410 HGFRGS
-416 ANRFMALFQSPRT
+416 ANRVIASFQNATVKALPIALT
-429 RFLPVSVIL
+429 LLVI
-438 AVVVAAA
+438 AAA
-445 STGLA
+445 GATGVA
-450 VHTAPT
+450 VRTAPA
-456 MTTAQKS
+456 MTTAQQS

-479 EAQAASASA
+479 EARASASA
-488 SPSASATGKEAKA
+488 NPTTKDGKDAKATASANPSASASQEATG
-501 SASASASA
+501 
-509 SPSASAVSAGSVNSS
+509 PIDSS
-524 QVSIVGDSIVVAVSP
+524 QVTVVGDSIVVATSP
-539 ELYDKMPEAS
+539 DLYDKMPEAQ
-549 IDAAEGRTI
+549 INAAEGRTI
-558 VKALPIIKSMGA
+558 ANALPIIKSMGA
-570 NGQIRKTFVLSV
+570 NGQIRKTLVLSV

-593 DEVLAAMPADSKLVL
+593 DQVLAAMPADSKLVL
-608 VTGYGPRNLTWID
+608 VTGYGPRNLSWIE
-621 YSNGKIRE
+621 YSNTKIRE
-629 FAAQHSDRVI
+629 FASQHSDRVI

-665 EVAGQALYAQV
+665 EAAGQELYARVVEQ
-676 LMEAIAKAQK
+676 AIAKAQKK

>member
-1 MGIYMSPKGNK
+1 
-12 HIISKYFYNFRPTEY
+12 
-27 TDSMKSLFTSSVR
+27 MKSLFTSSVR
-40 PEEANRRYIL
+40 PYEANRRYIL

-64 MVYHF
+64 IVYHF
-69 WPTVL
+69 WPTIL

-93 SLLLREGALTGKIAL
+93 SLLLREGALNGRIAL
-108 GNFWLRRA
+108 GSFWVRRA
-116 RRLLPAIILLILV
+116 RRLLPAIALMILV
-129 MGPVSLLIGG
+129 LGPVSLIVGG
-139 DIQVNLSRQLTGA
+139 DIQVNLGRQLLGA

-187 QFYVV
+187 QFYVL
-192 WPLLIVGAGV
+192 WPLLIVASGL
-202 LLGRSWRRFSVVMV
+202 LLGRHWRHFSAVMV
-216 LGIITSLSAATTLLM
+216 LGILASLGVAAFLLM
-231 FGSPISRVYY
+231 NGTPISRIYY

-266 PLQQSVLYRVAQ
+266 PMGKKALYRVAQ
-278 PFGLVAFARVM
+278 PFGLIAFTRVM
-289 ISWLSLFALIPY
+289 VSWLSLFALIPY
-301 AMLVPESAPGAIP
+301 AILVPESAPGAIP

-334 MLAGASEMLRR
+334 MLAGASEALRR

-373 HYTLGAD
+373 HYVLGAD

-387 GVLVATFVIAEMSYR
+387 GVLVATFAIAEMSYR

-410 YGFRGS
+410 RGFRES
-416 ANRFMALFQSPRT
+416 ANRVIASFQNATVKALPIALT
-429 RFLPVSVIL
+429 LLVI
-438 AVVVAAA
+438 AAA
-445 STGLA
+445 GATGVA
-450 VHTAPT
+450 VRTAPT
-456 MTTAQKS
+456 MTTAQQS

-479 EAQAASASA
+479 EARASASA
-488 SPSASATGKEAKA
+488 NPSATAKDDKDAKANA
-501 SASASASA
+501 SASASASQEA
-509 SPSASAVSAGSVNSS
+509 TGPINSS
-524 QVSIVGDSIVVAVSP
+524 QVTVVGDSIVVAVSP
-539 ELYDKMPEAS
+539 DLYDKMPEAQ

-558 VKALPIIKSMGA
+558 AKALPIIKTMGA
-570 NGQIRKTFVLSV
+570 SGQIRKTLVLSV

-593 DEVLAAMPADSKLVL
+593 DQVLAAMPADSKLVL
-608 VTGYGPRNLTWID
+608 VTGYGPRNLSWIE
-621 YSNGKIRE
+621 YSNTKIHE
-629 FAAQHSDRVI
+629 FASQHSDRVI

-665 EVAGQALYAQV
+665 EAAGQELYARVVEQ
-676 LMEAIAKAQK
+676 AIAKAQKK

>member
-1 MGIYMSPKGNK
+1 
-12 HIISKYFYNFRPTEY
+12 
-27 TDSMKSLFTSSVR
+27 MKSLFTSSVR
-40 PEEANRRYIL
+40 PYEANRRYIL

-64 MVYHF
+64 IVYHF

-93 SLLLREGALTGKIAL
+93 SLLLREGALNGRIAL
-108 GNFWLRRA
+108 GSFWVRRA
-116 RRLLPAIILLILV
+116 RRLLPAIALMILV
-129 MGPVSLLIGG
+129 LGPVSLIVGG
-139 DIQVNLSRQLTGA
+139 DIQVNLGRQLLGA

-187 QFYVV
+187 QFYVL
-192 WPLLIVGAGV
+192 WPLLIVASGL
-202 LLGRSWRRFSVVMV
+202 LLGRRWRHFSAIMV
-216 LGIITSLSAATTLLM
+216 LGILASLGVAAFLLM
-231 FGSPISRVYY
+231 NGTPISRIYY

-266 PLQQSVLYRVAQ
+266 PMGKKALYRVAQ
-278 PFGLVAFARVM
+278 PFGLIAFTRVM
-289 ISWLSLFALIPY
+289 VSWLSLFALIPY
-301 AMLVPESAPGAIP
+301 AILVPESAPGAIP

-334 MLAGASEMLRR
+334 MLAGASEALRR

-373 HYTLGAD
+373 HYVLGAD
-380 RSPLVNV
+380 RSPLVNI
-387 GVLVATFVIAEMSYR
+387 GVLVATFAIAEMSYR
-402 WVETPIRR
+402 WIETPIRR
-410 YGFRGS
+410 RGFRES
-416 ANRFMALFQSPRT
+416 ANRVIASFQNATVKALPIALT
-429 RFLPVSVIL
+429 LLVI
-438 AVVVAAA
+438 AAA
-445 STGLA
+445 GATGVA
-450 VHTAPT
+450 VRTAPA
-456 MTTAQKS
+456 MTTAQQS

-479 EAQAASASA
+479 EAR
-488 SPSASATGKEAKA
+488 A

-509 SPSASAVSAGSVNSS
+509 AAKDGKDAKVNASASASASQEATGPINSS
-524 QVSIVGDSIVVAVSP
+524 QVTVVGDSIVVAVSP
-539 ELYDKMPEAS
+539 DLYDKMPEAQ

-558 VKALPIIKSMGA
+558 AKALPIIKTMGA
-570 NGQIRKTFVLSV
+570 SGQIRQTLVLSV

-608 VTGYGPRNLTWID
+608 VTGYGPRNLSWIE
-621 YSNGKIRE
+621 YSNTKIHE
-629 FAAQHSDRVI
+629 FASQHSDRVI

-665 EVAGQALYAQV
+665 EAAGQELYARVVEQ
-676 LMEAIAKAQK
+676 AIAKAQKK

>member
-1 MGIYMSPKGNK
+1 
-12 HIISKYFYNFRPTEY
+12 
-27 TDSMKSLFTSSVR
+27 MKSLFTSSVR
-40 PEEANRRYIL
+40 PYEANRRYIL

-64 MVYHF
+64 IVYHF

-93 SLLLREGALTGKIAL
+93 SLLLREGALNGRIAL
-108 GNFWLRRA
+108 GSFWVRRA
-116 RRLLPAIILLILV
+116 RRLLPAIALMILV
-129 MGPVSLLIGG
+129 LGPVSLIVGG
-139 DIQVNLSRQLTGA
+139 DIQVNLGRQLLGA

-187 QFYVV
+187 QFYVL
-192 WPLLIVGAGV
+192 WPLLIVASGL
-202 LLGRSWRRFSVVMV
+202 LLGRRWRHFSAIMV
-216 LGIITSLSAATTLLM
+216 LGILASLGVAAFLLM
-231 FGSPISRVYY
+231 NGTPISRIYY

-266 PLQQSVLYRVAQ
+266 PMGKKALYRVAQ
-278 PFGLVAFARVM
+278 PFGLIAFTRVM
-289 ISWLSLFALIPY
+289 VSWLSLFALIPY
-301 AMLVPESAPGAIP
+301 AILVPESAPGAIP

-334 MLAGASEMLRR
+334 MLAGASEALRR

-373 HYTLGAD
+373 HYVLGAD

-387 GVLVATFVIAEMSYR
+387 GVLVATFAIAEMSYR
-402 WVETPIRR
+402 WIETPIRR
-410 YGFRGS
+410 RGFRES
-416 ANRFMALFQSPRT
+416 ANRVIASFQNATVKALPIALT
-429 RFLPVSVIL
+429 LLVI
-438 AVVVAAA
+438 AAA
-445 STGLA
+445 GATGVA
-450 VHTAPT
+450 VRTAPA
-456 MTTAQKS
+456 MTTAQQS

-479 EAQAASASA
+479 EARASASA
-488 SPSASATGKEAKA
+488 SSSAIAKDGKDAKVNA
-501 SASASASA
+501 SASASASQEA
-509 SPSASAVSAGSVNSS
+509 TGPINSS
-524 QVSIVGDSIVVAVSP
+524 QVTVVGDSIVVAVSP
-539 ELYDKMPEAS
+539 DLYDKMPEAQ

-558 VKALPIIKSMGA
+558 AKALPIIKTMGA
-570 NGQIRKTFVLSV
+570 SGQIRQTLVLSV

-593 DEVLAAMPADSKLVL
+593 DQVLAAMPADSKLVL
-608 VTGYGPRNLTWID
+608 VTGYGPRNLSWIE
-621 YSNGKIRE
+621 YSNTKIHE
-629 FAAQHSDRVI
+629 FASQHSDRVI

-665 EVAGQALYAQV
+665 EVAGQELYARVVEQ
-676 LMEAIAKAQK
+676 AIAKAQKK

>member
-1 MGIYMSPKGNK
+1 
-12 HIISKYFYNFRPTEY
+12 
-27 TDSMKSLFTSSVR
+27 MKSLFTSSVR
-40 PEEANRRYIL
+40 PYEANRRYIL

-64 MVYHF
+64 IVYHF

-93 SLLLREGALTGKIAL
+93 SLLLREGALNGRIAL
-108 GNFWLRRA
+108 GSFWVRRA
-116 RRLLPAIILLILV
+116 RRLLPAIALMILV
-129 MGPVSLLIGG
+129 LGPVSLIVGG
-139 DIQVNLSRQLTGA
+139 DIQVNLGRQLLGA

-187 QFYVV
+187 QFYVL
-192 WPLLIVGAGV
+192 WPLLIVASGL
-202 LLGRSWRRFSVVMV
+202 LLGRRWRHFSAIMV
-216 LGIITSLSAATTLLM
+216 LGILASLGVAAFLLM
-231 FGSPISRVYY
+231 NGTPISRIYY

-266 PLQQSVLYRVAQ
+266 PMGKKALYRVAQ
-278 PFGLVAFARVM
+278 PFGLIAFTRVM
-289 ISWLSLFALIPY
+289 VSWLSLFALIPY
-301 AMLVPESAPGAIP
+301 AILVPESAPGAIP

-319 ASLLALGVIQGMLPD
+319 ASLLALSVIQGMLPD
-334 MLAGASEMLRR
+334 MLAGASEALRR

-373 HYTLGAD
+373 HYVLGAD

-387 GVLVATFVIAEMSYR
+387 GVLVATFAIAEMSYR
-402 WVETPIRR
+402 WIETPIRR
-410 YGFRGS
+410 RGFRES
-416 ANRFMALFQSPRT
+416 ANRVIASFQNATVKALPIALT
-429 RFLPVSVIL
+429 LLVI
-438 AVVVAAA
+438 AAA
-445 STGLA
+445 GATGVA
-450 VHTAPT
+450 VRTAPA
-456 MTTAQKS
+456 MTTAQQS

-479 EAQAASASA
+479 EAR
-488 SPSASATGKEAKA
+488 A

-509 SPSASAVSAGSVNSS
+509 AAKDGKDAKVNASASASASQEATGPINSS
-524 QVSIVGDSIVVAVSP
+524 QVTVVGDSIVVAVSP
-539 ELYDKMPEAS
+539 DLYDKMPEAQ

-558 VKALPIIKSMGA
+558 AKALPIIKTMGA
-570 NGQIRKTFVLSV
+570 SGQIRQTLVLSV

-608 VTGYGPRNLTWID
+608 VTGYGPRNLSWIE
-621 YSNGKIRE
+621 YSNTKIHE
-629 FAAQHSDRVI
+629 FASQHSDRVI

-654 SGLLASDGVHP
+654 SGLLTSDGVHP
-665 EVAGQALYAQV
+665 EAAGQELYARVVEQ
-676 LMEAIAKAQK
+676 AIAKAQKK

>member
-1 MGIYMSPKGNK
+1 
-12 HIISKYFYNFRPTEY
+12 
-27 TDSMKSLFTSSVR
+27 MKPLFTSSVR
-40 PEEANRRYIL
+40 PYEANRRYIL

-64 MVYHF
+64 IVYHF

-93 SLLLREGALTGKIAL
+93 SLLLREGALNGRIAL
-108 GNFWLRRA
+108 GSFWVRRA
-116 RRLLPAIILLILV
+116 RRLLPAIALMILV
-129 MGPVSLLIGG
+129 LGPVSLIVGG
-139 DIQVNLSRQLTGA
+139 DIQVNLGRQLLGA

-187 QFYVV
+187 QFYVL
-192 WPLLIVGAGV
+192 WPLLIVASGL
-202 LLGRSWRRFSVVMV
+202 LLGRRWRHFSAIMV
-216 LGIITSLSAATTLLM
+216 LGILASLGVAAFLLM
-231 FGSPISRVYY
+231 NGTPISRIYY

-266 PLQQSVLYRVAQ
+266 PMGKKALYRVAQ
-278 PFGLVAFARVM
+278 PFGLIAFTRVM
-289 ISWLSLFALIPY
+289 VSWLSLFALIPY
-301 AMLVPESAPGAIP
+301 AILVPESAPGAIP

-334 MLAGASEMLRR
+334 MLAGASEALRR

-373 HYTLGAD
+373 HYVLGAD

-387 GVLVATFVIAEMSYR
+387 GVLVATFAIAEMSYR
-402 WVETPIRR
+402 WIETPIRR
-410 YGFRGS
+410 RGFRES
-416 ANRFMALFQSPRT
+416 ANRVIASFQNATVKALPIALT
-429 RFLPVSVIL
+429 LLVI
-438 AVVVAAA
+438 AAA
-445 STGLA
+445 GATGVA
-450 VHTAPT
+450 VRTAPA
-456 MTTAQKS
+456 MTTAQQS

-479 EAQAASASA
+479 EARASASA
-488 SPSASATGKEAKA
+488 SSSAIAKDGKDAKVNA
-501 SASASASA
+501 SASASASQEA
-509 SPSASAVSAGSVNSS
+509 TGPINSS
-524 QVSIVGDSIVVAVSP
+524 QVTVVGDSIVVAVSP
-539 ELYDKMPEAS
+539 DLYDKMPEAQ

-558 VKALPIIKSMGA
+558 AKALPIIKTMGA
-570 NGQIRKTFVLSV
+570 SGQIRQTLVLSV

-593 DEVLAAMPADSKLVL
+593 DQVLAAMPADSKLVL
-608 VTGYGPRNLTWID
+608 VTGYGPRNLSWIE
-621 YSNGKIRE
+621 YSNTKIHE
-629 FAAQHSDRVI
+629 FASQHSDRVI

-665 EVAGQALYAQV
+665 EAAGQELYARVVEQ
-676 LMEAIAKAQK
+676 AIAKAQKK

>member
-1 MGIYMSPKGNK
+1 
-12 HIISKYFYNFRPTEY
+12 
-27 TDSMKSLFTSSVR
+27 MKSLFTSSVR
-40 PEEANRRYIL
+40 PYEANRRYIL

-64 MVYHF
+64 IVYHF
-69 WPTVL
+69 WPTIL

-93 SLLLREGALTGKIAL
+93 SLLLREGALNGRIAL
-108 GNFWLRRA
+108 GSFWVRRA
-116 RRLLPAIILLILV
+116 RRLLPAIALMILV
-129 MGPVSLLIGG
+129 LGPVSLIVGG
-139 DIQVNLSRQLTGA
+139 DIQVNLGRQLLGA

-187 QFYVV
+187 QFYVL
-192 WPLLIVGAGV
+192 WPLLIVASGL
-202 LLGRSWRRFSVVMV
+202 LLGRRWRHFSAIMV
-216 LGIITSLSAATTLLM
+216 LGILASLGVAAFLLM
-231 FGSPISRVYY
+231 NGTPISRIYY

-266 PLQQSVLYRVAQ
+266 PMGKKALYRVAQ
-278 PFGLVAFARVM
+278 PFGLIAFTRVM
-289 ISWLSLFALIPY
+289 VSWLSLFALIPY
-301 AMLVPESAPGAIP
+301 AILVPESAPGAIP

-334 MLAGASEMLRR
+334 MLAGASEALRR

-373 HYTLGAD
+373 HYVLGAD
-380 RSPLVNV
+380 RSPLVNI
-387 GVLVATFVIAEMSYR
+387 GVLVATFAIAEMSYR
-402 WVETPIRR
+402 WIETPIRR
-410 YGFRGS
+410 RGFRES
-416 ANRFMALFQSPRT
+416 ANRVIASFQNATVKALPIALT
-429 RFLPVSVIL
+429 LLVI
-438 AVVVAAA
+438 AAA
-445 STGLA
+445 GATGVA
-450 VHTAPT
+450 VRTAPA
-456 MTTAQKS
+456 MTTAQQS

-479 EAQAASASA
+479 EAR
-488 SPSASATGKEAKA
+488 A

-509 SPSASAVSAGSVNSS
+509 AAKDGKDAKVNASASASASQEATGPINSS
-524 QVSIVGDSIVVAVSP
+524 QVTVVGDSIVVAVSP
-539 ELYDKMPEAS
+539 DLYDKMPEAQ

-558 VKALPIIKSMGA
+558 AKALPIIKTMGA
-570 NGQIRKTFVLSV
+570 SGQIRQTLVLSV

-608 VTGYGPRNLTWID
+608 VTGYGPRNLSWIE
-621 YSNGKIRE
+621 YSNTKIHE
-629 FAAQHSDRVI
+629 FASQHSDRVI

-665 EVAGQALYAQV
+665 EAAGQELYARVVEQ
-676 LMEAIAKAQK
+676 AIAKAQKK

>member
-1 MGIYMSPKGNK
+1 
-12 HIISKYFYNFRPTEY
+12 
-27 TDSMKSLFTSSVR
+27 MKSLFTSSVR
-40 PEEANRRYIL
+40 PYEANRRYIL

-64 MVYHF
+64 IVYHF

-93 SLLLREGALTGKIAL
+93 SLLLREGALNGRIAL
-108 GNFWLRRA
+108 GSFWVRRA
-116 RRLLPAIILLILV
+116 RRLLPAIALMILV
-129 MGPVSLLIGG
+129 LGPVSLIVGG
-139 DIQVNLSRQLTGA
+139 DIQVNLGRQLLGA

-187 QFYVV
+187 QFYVL
-192 WPLLIVGAGV
+192 WPLLIVASGL
-202 LLGRSWRRFSVVMV
+202 LLGRRWRHFSAIMV
-216 LGIITSLSAATTLLM
+216 LGILASLGVAAFLLM
-231 FGSPISRVYY
+231 NGTPISRIYY

-266 PLQQSVLYRVAQ
+266 PMGKKALYRVAQ
-278 PFGLVAFARVM
+278 PFGLIAFTRVM
-289 ISWLSLFALIPY
+289 VSWLSLFALIPY
-301 AMLVPESAPGAIP
+301 AILVPESAPGAIP

-334 MLAGASEMLRR
+334 MLAGASEALRR

-373 HYTLGAD
+373 HYVLGAD

-387 GVLVATFVIAEMSYR
+387 GVLVATFAIAEMSYR
-402 WVETPIRR
+402 WIETPIRR
-410 YGFRGS
+410 RGFRES
-416 ANRFMALFQSPRT
+416 ANRVIASFQNATVKALPIALT
-429 RFLPVSVIL
+429 LLVI
-438 AVVVAAA
+438 AAA
-445 STGLA
+445 GATGVA
-450 VHTAPT
+450 VRTAPA
-456 MTTAQKS
+456 MTTAQQS

-479 EAQAASASA
+479 EAR
-488 SPSASATGKEAKA
+488 A

-509 SPSASAVSAGSVNSS
+509 IAKDGKDAKVNASASASASQEATGPINSS
-524 QVSIVGDSIVVAVSP
+524 QVTVVGDSIVVAVSP
-539 ELYDKMPEAS
+539 DLYDKMPEAQ

-558 VKALPIIKSMGA
+558 AKALPIIKTMGA
-570 NGQIRKTFVLSV
+570 SGQIRQTLVLSV

-593 DEVLAAMPADSKLVL
+593 DQVLAAMPADSKLVL
-608 VTGYGPRNLTWID
+608 VTGYGPRNLSWIE
-621 YSNGKIRE
+621 YSNTKIHE
-629 FAAQHSDRVI
+629 FASQHSDRVI

-654 SGLLASDGVHP
+654 SGLLTSDGVHP
-665 EVAGQALYAQV
+665 EAAGQDLYARVVEQ
-676 LMEAIAKAQK
+676 AIAKAQKK

>member
-1 MGIYMSPKGNK
+1 
-12 HIISKYFYNFRPTEY
+12 
-27 TDSMKSLFTSSVR
+27 MKSLFTSSVR
-40 PEEANRRYIL
+40 PYEANRRYIL

-64 MVYHF
+64 IVYHF

-93 SLLLREGALTGKIAL
+93 SLLLREGALNGRIAL
-108 GNFWLRRA
+108 GSFWVRRA
-116 RRLLPAIILLILV
+116 RRLLPAIALMILV
-129 MGPVSLLIGG
+129 LGPVSLIVGG
-139 DIQVNLSRQLTGA
+139 DIQVNLGRQLLGA

-187 QFYVV
+187 QFYVL
-192 WPLLIVGAGV
+192 WPLLIVASGL
-202 LLGRSWRRFSVVMV
+202 LLGRRWRHFSAIMV
-216 LGIITSLSAATTLLM
+216 LGILASLGVAAFLLM
-231 FGSPISRVYY
+231 NGTPISRIYY

-266 PLQQSVLYRVAQ
+266 PMGKKALYRVAQ
-278 PFGLVAFARVM
+278 PFGLIAFTRVM
-289 ISWLSLFALIPY
+289 VSWLSLFALIPY
-301 AMLVPESAPGAIP
+301 AILVPESAPGAIP

-334 MLAGASEMLRR
+334 MLAGASEALRR

-373 HYTLGAD
+373 HYVLGAD

-387 GVLVATFVIAEMSYR
+387 GVLVATFAIAEMSYR
-402 WVETPIRR
+402 WIETPIRR
-410 YGFRGS
+410 RGFRES
-416 ANRFMALFQSPRT
+416 ANRVIASFQNATVKALPIALT
-429 RFLPVSVIL
+429 LLVI
-438 AVVVAAA
+438 AAA
-445 STGLA
+445 GATGVA
-450 VHTAPT
+450 VRTAPA
-456 MTTAQKS
+456 MTTAQQS

-479 EAQAASASA
+479 EAR
-488 SPSASATGKEAKA
+488 A

-509 SPSASAVSAGSVNSS
+509 AAKDGKDAQVNASASASASQAATGPINSS
-524 QVSIVGDSIVVAVSP
+524 QVTVVGDSIVVAVSP
-539 ELYDKMPEAS
+539 DLYDKMPEAQ

-558 VKALPIIKSMGA
+558 AKALPIIKTMGA
-570 NGQIRKTFVLSV
+570 SGQIRQTLVLSV

-608 VTGYGPRNLTWID
+608 VTGYGPRNLSWIE
-621 YSNGKIRE
+621 YSNTKIHE
-629 FAAQHSDRVI
+629 FASQHSDRVI

-665 EVAGQALYAQV
+665 EAAGQELYARVVEQ
-676 LMEAIAKAQK
+676 AIAKAQKK

>member
-1 MGIYMSPKGNK
+1 
-12 HIISKYFYNFRPTEY
+12 
-27 TDSMKSLFTSSVR
+27 MKSLFTSSVR
-40 PEEANRRYIL
+40 PYEANRRYIL

-64 MVYHF
+64 IVYHF

-93 SLLLREGALTGKIAL
+93 SLLLREGALNGRIAL
-108 GNFWLRRA
+108 GSFWVRRA
-116 RRLLPAIILLILV
+116 RRLLPAIALMILV
-129 MGPVSLLIGG
+129 LGPVSLIVGG
-139 DIQVNLSRQLTGA
+139 DIQVNLGRQLLGA

-187 QFYVV
+187 QFYVL
-192 WPLLIVGAGV
+192 WPLLIVASGL
-202 LLGRSWRRFSVVMV
+202 LLGRRWRHFSAIMV
-216 LGIITSLSAATTLLM
+216 LGILTSLGVAAFLLM
-231 FGSPISRVYY
+231 NGTPISRIYY

-266 PLQQSVLYRVAQ
+266 PMGKKALYRVAQ
-278 PFGLVAFARVM
+278 PFGLIAFTRVM
-289 ISWLSLFALIPY
+289 VSWLSLFALIPY
-301 AMLVPESAPGAIP
+301 AILVPESAPGAIP

-334 MLAGASEMLRR
+334 MLAGASEALRR

-373 HYTLGAD
+373 HYVLGAD

-387 GVLVATFVIAEMSYR
+387 GVLVATFAIAEMSSR
-402 WVETPIRR
+402 WIETPIRR
-410 YGFRGS
+410 RGFRES
-416 ANRFMALFQSPRT
+416 ANRVIASFQNATVKALPIALT
-429 RFLPVSVIL
+429 LLVI
-438 AVVVAAA
+438 AAA
-445 STGLA
+445 GATGVA
-450 VHTAPT
+450 VRTAPA
-456 MTTAQKS
+456 MTTAQQS

-479 EAQAASASA
+479 EAR
-488 SPSASATGKEAKA
+488 A

-509 SPSASAVSAGSVNSS
+509 AAKDGKDAKVNASASASASQEATGPINSS
-524 QVSIVGDSIVVAVSP
+524 QVTVVGDSIVVAVSP
-539 ELYDKMPEAS
+539 DLYDKMPEAQ

-558 VKALPIIKSMGA
+558 AKALPIIKTMGA
-570 NGQIRKTFVLSV
+570 SGQIRQTLVLSV

-608 VTGYGPRNLTWID
+608 VTGYGPRNLSWIE
-621 YSNGKIRE
+621 YSNTKIHE
-629 FAAQHSDRVI
+629 FASQHSDRVI

-654 SGLLASDGVHP
+654 SGLLTSDGVHP
-665 EVAGQALYAQV
+665 EAAGQELYARVVEQ
-676 LMEAIAKAQK
+676 AIAKAQKK

>member
-1 MGIYMSPKGNK
+1 
-12 HIISKYFYNFRPTEY
+12 
-27 TDSMKSLFTSSVR
+27 MKSLFTSSVR
-40 PEEANRRYIL
+40 PYEANRRYIL

-64 MVYHF
+64 IVYHF

-93 SLLLREGALTGKIAL
+93 SLLLREGALNGRIAL
-108 GNFWLRRA
+108 GSFWVRRA
-116 RRLLPAIILLILV
+116 RRLLPAIALMILV
-129 MGPVSLLIGG
+129 LGPVSLIVGG
-139 DIQVNLSRQLTGA
+139 DIQVNLGRQLLGA

-187 QFYVV
+187 QFYVL
-192 WPLLIVGAGV
+192 WPLLIVASGL
-202 LLGRSWRRFSVVMV
+202 LLGRRWRHFSAVMV
-216 LGIITSLSAATTLLM
+216 LGILASLGAAAFLLM
-231 FGSPISRVYY
+231 NGTPISRIYY

-266 PLQQSVLYRVAQ
+266 PMGKKAVYRVAQ
-278 PFGLVAFARVM
+278 PFGLIAFTRVM
-289 ISWLSLFALIPY
+289 VSWLSLFALIPY
-301 AMLVPESAPGAIP
+301 AILVPESAPGAIP

-334 MLAGASEMLRR
+334 MLAGASEALRR

-373 HYTLGAD
+373 HYVLGAD

-387 GVLVATFVIAEMSYR
+387 GVLAATFAIAEMSYR

-410 YGFRGS
+410 RGFRES
-416 ANRFMALFQSPRT
+416 ANRVIASFQNATVKALPIALT
-429 RFLPVSVIL
+429 LLVI
-438 AVVVAAA
+438 AAA
-445 STGLA
+445 GATGVA
-450 VHTAPT
+450 VRTAPT
-456 MTTAQKS
+456 MTTAQQS

-479 EAQAASASA
+479 EARASASA
-488 SPSASATGKEAKA
+488 NPSATAKDDKDAKADA
-501 SASASASA
+501 SASASASQEA
-509 SPSASAVSAGSVNSS
+509 TGPINSS
-524 QVSIVGDSIVVAVSP
+524 QVTVVGDSIVVAVSP
-539 ELYDKMPEAS
+539 DLYDKMPEAQ

-558 VKALPIIKSMGA
+558 AKALPIIKTMGA
-570 NGQIRKTFVLSV
+570 SGQIRKTLVLSV

-593 DEVLAAMPADSKLVL
+593 DQVLAAMPADSKLVL
-608 VTGYGPRNLTWID
+608 VTGYGPRNLSWIE
-621 YSNGKIRE
+621 YSNTKIHE
-629 FAAQHSDRVI
+629 FASQHSDRVI

-665 EVAGQALYAQV
+665 EAAGQELYARVVEQ
-676 LMEAIAKAQK
+676 AIAKAQKK

>member
-1 MGIYMSPKGNK
+1 
-12 HIISKYFYNFRPTEY
+12 
-27 TDSMKSLFTSSVR
+27 MKSLFTSSVR
-40 PEEANRRYIL
+40 PYEANRRYIL

-64 MVYHF
+64 IVYHF

-93 SLLLREGALTGKIAL
+93 SLLLREGALNGRIAL
-108 GNFWLRRA
+108 GSFWVRRA
-116 RRLLPAIILLILV
+116 RRLLPAIALMILV
-129 MGPVSLLIGG
+129 LGPVSLIVGG
-139 DIQVNLSRQLTGA
+139 DIQVNLGRQLLGA

-187 QFYVV
+187 QFYVL
-192 WPLLIVGAGV
+192 WPLLIVASGL
-202 LLGRSWRRFSVVMV
+202 LLGRRWRHFSAIMV
-216 LGIITSLSAATTLLM
+216 LGILASLGVAAFLLM
-231 FGSPISRVYY
+231 NGTPISRIYY

-266 PLQQSVLYRVAQ
+266 PMGKKALYRVAQ
-278 PFGLVAFARVM
+278 PFGLIAFTRVM
-289 ISWLSLFALIPY
+289 VSWLSLFALIPY
-301 AMLVPESAPGAIP
+301 AILVPESAPGAIP

-319 ASLLALGVIQGMLPD
+319 ASLLALGVVQGMLPD
-334 MLAGASEMLRR
+334 MLAGASEALRR

-373 HYTLGAD
+373 HYVLGAD

-387 GVLVATFVIAEMSYR
+387 GVLVATFAIAEMSYR
-402 WVETPIRR
+402 WIETPIRR
-410 YGFRGS
+410 RGFRES
-416 ANRFMALFQSPRT
+416 ANRVIASFQNATVKALPIALT
-429 RFLPVSVIL
+429 LLVI
-438 AVVVAAA
+438 AAA
-445 STGLA
+445 GATGVA
-450 VHTAPT
+450 VRTAPA
-456 MTTAQKS
+456 MTTAQQS

-479 EAQAASASA
+479 EAR
-488 SPSASATGKEAKA
+488 A

-509 SPSASAVSAGSVNSS
+509 AAKDGKDAQVNASASASASQEATGPINSS
-524 QVSIVGDSIVVAVSP
+524 QVTVVGDSIVVAVSP
-539 ELYDKMPEAS
+539 DLYDKMPEAQ

-558 VKALPIIKSMGA
+558 TKALPIIKTMGA
-570 NGQIRKTFVLSV
+570 SGQIRQTLVLSV

-608 VTGYGPRNLTWID
+608 VTGYGPRNLSWIE
-621 YSNGKIRE
+621 YSNTKIHE
-629 FAAQHSDRVI
+629 FASQHSDRVI

-654 SGLLASDGVHP
+654 SGLLTSDGVHP
-665 EVAGQALYAQV
+665 EAAGQELYARVVEQ
-676 LMEAIAKAQK
+676 AIAKAQKK

>member
-1 MGIYMSPKGNK
+1 
-12 HIISKYFYNFRPTEY
+12 
-27 TDSMKSLFTSSVR
+27 MKSLFTSSVR
-40 PEEANRRYIL
+40 PYEANRRYIL

-64 MVYHF
+64 IVYHF

-93 SLLLREGALTGKIAL
+93 SLLLREGALNGRIAL
-108 GNFWLRRA
+108 GSFWVRRA
-116 RRLLPAIILLILV
+116 RRLLPAIALMILV
-129 MGPVSLLIGG
+129 LGPVSLIVGG
-139 DIQVNLSRQLTGA
+139 DIQVNLGRQLLGA

-187 QFYVV
+187 QFYVL
-192 WPLLIVGAGV
+192 WPLLIVASGL
-202 LLGRSWRRFSVVMV
+202 LLGRRWRHFSAIMV
-216 LGIITSLSAATTLLM
+216 LGILASLGVAAFLLM
-231 FGSPISRVYY
+231 NGTPISRIYY

-266 PLQQSVLYRVAQ
+266 PMGKKALYRVAQ
-278 PFGLVAFARVM
+278 PFGLIAFTRVM
-289 ISWLSLFALIPY
+289 VSWLSLFALIPY
-301 AMLVPESAPGAIP
+301 AILVPESAPGAIP

-334 MLAGASEMLRR
+334 MLAGASEALRR

-373 HYTLGAD
+373 HYVLGAD

-387 GVLVATFVIAEMSYR
+387 GVLVATFAIAEMSYR
-402 WVETPIRR
+402 WIETPIRR
-410 YGFRGS
+410 RGFRES
-416 ANRFMALFQSPRT
+416 ANRVIASFQNATVKALPIALT
-429 RFLPVSVIL
+429 LLVI
-438 AVVVAAA
+438 AAA
-445 STGLA
+445 GATGVA
-450 VHTAPT
+450 VRTAPA
-456 MTTAQKS
+456 MTTAQQS

-479 EAQAASASA
+479 EAR
-488 SPSASATGKEAKA
+488 A

-509 SPSASAVSAGSVNSS
+509 AAKDGKDAKVNASASASASQEATGPINSS
-524 QVSIVGDSIVVAVSP
+524 QVTVVGDSIVVAVSP
-539 ELYDKMPEAS
+539 DLYDKMPEAQ

-558 VKALPIIKSMGA
+558 AKALPIIKTMGA
-570 NGQIRKTFVLSV
+570 SGQIRQTLVLSV

-608 VTGYGPRNLTWID
+608 VTGYGPRNLSWIE
-621 YSNGKIRE
+621 YSNTKIHE
-629 FAAQHSDRVI
+629 FASQHSERVI

-654 SGLLASDGVHP
+654 SGLLTSDGVHP
-665 EVAGQALYAQV
+665 EAAGQELYARVVEQ
-676 LMEAIAKAQK
+676 AIAKAQKK

>member
-1 MGIYMSPKGNK
+1 
-12 HIISKYFYNFRPTEY
+12 
-27 TDSMKSLFTSSVR
+27 MKSLFTSSVR
-40 PEEANRRYIL
+40 PYEANRRYIL

-64 MVYHF
+64 IVYHF

-93 SLLLREGALTGKIAL
+93 SLLLREGALNGRIAL
-108 GNFWLRRA
+108 GSFWVRRA
-116 RRLLPAIILLILV
+116 RRLLPAIALMILV
-129 MGPVSLLIGG
+129 LGPVSLIVGG
-139 DIQVNLSRQLTGA
+139 DIQVNLGRQLLGA

-187 QFYVV
+187 QFYVL
-192 WPLLIVGAGV
+192 WPLLIVASGL
-202 LLGRSWRRFSVVMV
+202 LLGRRWRHFSAIMV
-216 LGIITSLSAATTLLM
+216 LGILASLGVAAFLLM
-231 FGSPISRVYY
+231 NGTPISRIYY

-266 PLQQSVLYRVAQ
+266 PMGKKALYRVAQ
-278 PFGLVAFARVM
+278 PFGLIAFTRVM
-289 ISWLSLFALIPY
+289 VSWLSLFALIPY
-301 AMLVPESAPGAIP
+301 AILVPESAPGAIP

-334 MLAGASEMLRR
+334 MLAGASEALRR

-373 HYTLGAD
+373 HYVLGAD

-387 GVLVATFVIAEMSYR
+387 GVLVATFAIAEMSYR
-402 WVETPIRR
+402 WIETPIRR
-410 YGFRGS
+410 RGFRES
-416 ANRFMALFQSPRT
+416 ANRVIASFQNATVKALPIALT
-429 RFLPVSVIL
+429 LLVI
-438 AVVVAAA
+438 AAA
-445 STGLA
+445 GATGVA
-450 VHTAPT
+450 VRTAPA
-456 MTTAQKS
+456 MTTAQQS

-479 EAQAASASA
+479 EAR
-488 SPSASATGKEAKA
+488 A

-509 SPSASAVSAGSVNSS
+509 AAKDGKDAKVNASASASASQEATGPINSS
-524 QVSIVGDSIVVAVSP
+524 QVTVVGDSIVVAVSP
-539 ELYDKMPEAS
+539 DLYDKMPEAQ

-558 VKALPIIKSMGA
+558 AKALPIIKTMGA
-570 NGQIRKTFVLSV
+570 SGQIRQTLVLSV

-608 VTGYGPRNLTWID
+608 VTGYGPRNLSWIE
-621 YSNGKIRE
+621 YSNTKIHE
-629 FAAQHSDRVI
+629 FEIGRAHV
-639 IADWNSAIRQALQTQ
+639 
-654 SGLLASDGVHP
+654 
-665 EVAGQALYAQV
+665 
-676 LMEAIAKAQK
+676 

>member
-1 MGIYMSPKGNK
+1 
-12 HIISKYFYNFRPTEY
+12 
-27 TDSMKSLFTSSVR
+27 MKSLFTSSVR
-40 PEEANRRYIL
+40 PYEANRRYIL

-64 MVYHF
+64 IVYHF

-93 SLLLREGALTGKIAL
+93 SLLLREGALNGRIAL
-108 GNFWLRRA
+108 GSFWVRRA
-116 RRLLPAIILLILV
+116 RRLLPAIALMILV
-129 MGPVSLLIGG
+129 LGPVSLIVGG
-139 DIQVNLSRQLTGA
+139 DIQVNLGRQLLGA

-187 QFYVV
+187 QFYVL
-192 WPLLIVGAGV
+192 WPLLIVASGL
-202 LLGRSWRRFSVVMV
+202 LLGRHWRHFSAVMV
-216 LGIITSLSAATTLLM
+216 LGILASLGVAAFLLM
-231 FGSPISRVYY
+231 NGAPISRIYY

-266 PLQQSVLYRVAQ
+266 PMGKKALYRVAQ
-278 PFGLVAFARVM
+278 PFGLIAFTRVM
-289 ISWLSLFALIPY
+289 VSWLSLFALIPY
-301 AMLVPESAPGAIP
+301 AILVPESAPGAIP

-334 MLAGASEMLRR
+334 MLAGASEALRR

-373 HYTLGAD
+373 HYVLGAD

-387 GVLVATFVIAEMSYR
+387 GVLVATFAIAEMSYR

-410 YGFRGS
+410 RGFRES
-416 ANRFMALFQSPRT
+416 ANRVIASFQNAPVKALPIALT
-429 RFLPVSVIL
+429 LLVI
-438 AVVVAAA
+438 AAA
-445 STGLA
+445 GATGVA
-450 VHTAPT
+450 VRTAPT
-456 MTTAQKS
+456 MTTAQQS

-479 EAQAASASA
+479 EARASASA
-488 SPSASATGKEAKA
+488 NPSATAKDDKDAKADA
-501 SASASASA
+501 SASASASQEA
-509 SPSASAVSAGSVNSS
+509 TGPINSS
-524 QVSIVGDSIVVAVSP
+524 QVTVVGDSIVVAVSP
-539 ELYDKMPEAS
+539 DLYDKMPEAQ

-558 VKALPIIKSMGA
+558 AKALPIIKTMGA
-570 NGQIRKTFVLSV
+570 SGQIRKTLVLSV

-593 DEVLAAMPADSKLVL
+593 DQVLAAMPADSKLVL
-608 VTGYGPRNLTWID
+608 VTGYGPRNLSWIE
-621 YSNGKIRE
+621 YSNTKIHE
-629 FAAQHSDRVI
+629 FASQHSDRVI

-665 EVAGQALYAQV
+665 EAAGQELYARVVEQ
-676 LMEAIAKAQK
+676 AIAKAQKK